1 MSEVFKFGTEIDLS
15 GLEKGLSDAQAKI
28 SALEG
33 KMSAGVDQIGEAVK
47 ASNQEIKDMLKQT
60 SNEGD
65 KTDSVL
71 GKIGKSIAGIGVAFA
86 AQELVSKIVA
96 VRGEFQQLEISFR
109 TMLGSEEKAN
119 QLMGQLT
126 ETAARTPFDLKSVA
140 DGARQLLAYGD
151 SAENINED
159 LIRLGN
165 IASGLSQPLGDIVY
179 LYGTTMTQGRLY
191 TQDLNQFMGR
201 GIPMMRELAS
211 IFGVAESEVKGLVE
225 AGKVGFPEVQKVI
238 QNLTNE
244 GGMFYNLMQ
253 EQSKSIPGQISN
265 IQDSIDSMFNEIGR
279 NSEGL
284 ISGAL
289 NVVSSLVENY
299 ERVGRTLLSLV
310 GTYGV
315 YKVAVMTAT
324 AIENARKAGLFA
336 LTLAEHGHRI
346 ALLATEKAQ
355 KLLNATMMK
364 NPYVLVAT
372 AIAGVVTALIAMES
386 ETERAKRIADEYND
400 TKQATIDKEQE
411 HRSEMEKLLSVAG
424 NEVVSTDKRRE
435 ALNKLREAYP
445 EIFAKYKTEIE
456 QLEHIRDIKQEIAN
470 LDAQRSITNPKV
482 ELDTINQRIAE
493 LDAKKIKHYKIFG
506 DAILSSDEETEYSQ
520 LYKRKRK
527 LETQI
532 AKNEVKGFYS
542 DLSTATDN
550 ELKVFQSKMANALAA
565 MQMQGKKYFTFSDG
579 LSKGLTFSKEEIG
592 AFADQIKNEIN
603 RRGTEKFTPSE
614 YIAQAKKAVDVARK
628 ELNDYINNSK
638 DKVDEMTFNKEV
650 ERLKQNLKDAEDR
663 YKKISASSGGSG
675 KTDKQTDIV
684 KEQQK
689 LEDELTK
696 LKQANEDERIALL
709 AEGHDKELE
718 IIENAY
724 EKQKSVI
731 AKQAEEWKS
740 ANVKAKVQTEEN
752 GLTAEQN
759 KAINQANSLND
770 SKRDEAI
777 KKANEENLNAT
788 LKDILTYE
796 QTRLKIVE
804 EYAEKRKALYKKD
817 DKGNPLKDAN
827 GNAVLRDGVE
837 QGNVDELNRQEQEAL
852 NAVQKTFSDRAVTE
866 LKLSIDW
873 EKAFGDLDAVA
884 TSSLKNLKSKLQEYI
899 KTQKDLDPENLK
911 TLQEAIERI
920 DEKLT
925 ARNPFEALG
934 VSFNNLK
941 DANNSVKKA
950 QEDYNKALKE
960 GTALE
965 KEQAKVTLDAAKN
978 AKQKALA
985 DANKSI
991 QATCNNLQEYISL
1004 ATALSD
1010 MLGAFGVEM
1019 PEELTGFISGL
1030 SNAIAGLES
1039 MDLTRPFSIITGAVK
1054 TVTGI
1059 FQGIGSLFGFGNG
1072 DKKKEKRIENLQ
1084 QQIEDIEKAYDRLG
1098 KKIDGVYGKDA
1109 SALLEQQNSMLQT
1122 QKTLIQNQ
1130 INEELAKK
1138 HTDDERVR
1146 EWREQI
1152 EEIDELIAE
1161 NRKKA
1166 EDAIFGEDI
1175 QAAIENFADA
1185 YADAWA
1191 NGTDSAT
1198 STRDVVKR
1206 MMQSMVKE
1214 SINAAIQSSNAM
1226 QKIRDKLK
1234 EFFADNVLS
1243 EWEQNYVYNMAEK
1256 LQEDLDKQFGWA
1268 QSLFEE
1274 DQERQ
1279 AEKKGIATAS
1289 QESVDELN
1297 GRMTAIQG
1305 HTFSINETTKLL
1317 LSTTQSILQSV
1328 MNIESETD
1336 GFGMR
1341 LERMESS
1348 VKGMAATLD
1357 EIATR
1362 GIRIKN

>member
-1 MSEVFKFGTEIDLS
+1 MNTDKGRLNFATGIDNSQLRADAAESKNILHSIGNSAQEESNRMDASFGKIAKAAGGIFAVSQVTEFAKQIISVRGEIESLQISFETLAGKDKGSALFEEIRQFAVATPMMMKDLAQ
-15 GLEKGLSDAQAKI
+15 GAQTMLAFNIEAEKVMPILRALGDISMGDAQKFNSLTLAF
-28 SALEG
+28 SQ
-33 KMSAGVDQIGEAVK
+33 MSATGKLMGQDLLQMINAGFNPLSVISE
-47 ASNQEIKDMLKQT
+47 
-60 SNEGD
+60 
-65 KTDSVL
+65 KT
-71 GKIGKSIAGIGVAFA
+71 GKSIGELKEEMEKGKISVEMVTDAFMSA
-86 AQELVSKIVA
+86 
-96 VRGEFQQLEISFR
+96 
-109 TMLGSEEKAN
+109 
-119 QLMGQLT
+119 
-126 ETAARTPFDLKSVA
+126 TAAGGKFHGMLEKQSHGIN
-140 DGARQLLAYGD
+140 GA
-151 SAENINED
+151 
-159 LIRLGN
+159 
-165 IASGLSQPLGDIVY
+165 
-179 LYGTTMTQGRLY
+179 
-191 TQDLNQFMGR
+191 
-201 GIPMMRELAS
+201 
-211 IFGVAESEVKGLVE
+211 
-225 AGKVGFPEVQKVI
+225 
-238 QNLTNE
+238 
-244 GGMFYNLMQ
+244 
-253 EQSKSIPGQISN
+253 ISN
-265 IQDSIDSMFNEIGR
+265 LQGAIDDMLNDFGESSQGI
-279 NSEGL
+279 
-284 ISGAL
+284 ISGAIDGATY
-289 NVVSSLVENY
+289 LVKNY
-299 ERVGRTLLSLV
+299 ERVGRVLLSLI

-315 YKVAVMTAT
+315 YKVAVMAAT
-324 AIENARKAGLFA
+324 AIENARKAGLFT
-336 LTLAEHGHRI
+336 LTLAEHGHKI

-532 AKNEVKGFYS
+532 AKTEVKDFYS
-542 DLSTATDN
+542 NLSTATDN

-614 YIAQAKKAVDVARK
+614 YIAQAKKEVEEARK
-628 ELNDYINNSK
+628 ELEDYRNSNAE
-638 DKVDEMTFNKEV
+638 VDELTFKTQIEKLTQKV
-650 ERLKQNLKDAEDR
+650 KDAEER
-663 YKKISASSGGSG
+663 YKKLVSGGGSKSG
-675 KTDKQTDIV
+675 GTSQTDIA
-684 KEQQK
+684 KERKK
-689 LEDELTK
+689 LNDEL
-696 LKQANEDERIALL
+696 LKQEQANEDARIAQLQD
-709 AEGHDKELE
+709 GYDKELE
-718 IIENAY
+718 IIENEY
-724 EKQKSVI
+724 QKQKKAI

-740 ANVKAKVQTEEN
+740 ANAKAKVETGEN
-752 GLTAEQN
+752 GLTTEQN
-759 KAINQANSLND
+759 DAINKANSLND
-770 SKRDEAI
+770 SKRDNARKKVEDERLKAEQASMNEYLRIYGEYHEKRLAITEYYNEQIKNASTEGEKKMLTAKMREELSALDVEAKKTTSAINILFADMSKKTVAEMRKIAEKGQKALDFLIKGEWDEAKGKEFGITKETFELWSKSPEQIAKIREGIGRTTEEADNAENAFKRVANGI
-777 KKANEENLNAT
+777 KKAF
-788 LKDILTYE
+788 
-796 QTRLKIVE
+796 
-804 EYAEKRKALYKKD
+804 
-817 DKGNPLKDAN
+817 DA
-827 GNAVLRDGVE
+827 
-837 QGNVDELNRQEQEAL
+837 
-852 NAVQKTFSDRAVTE
+852 KTPQDFM
-866 LKLSIDW
+866 
-873 EKAFGDLDAVA
+873 
-884 TSSLKNLKSKLQEYI
+884 
-899 KTQKDLDPENLK
+899 
-911 TLQEAIERI
+911 
-920 DEKLT
+920 
-925 ARNPFEALG
+925 EALG
-934 VSFNNLK
+934 EIKSGLEPIMQATSFVANAFSSLGDAFGSGAMKGIADGLNIAMDSLNQAMSGAMTGGMLFGPIGAMAGAAIGLVSSLASAFAKLHDAKHEKTIQKLQNRIDTLEKSYDNLGDKVEEAYSK
-941 DANNSVKKA
+941 DASKMIEQQNT
-950 QEDYNKALKE
+950 L
-960 GTALE
+960 LE
-965 KEQAKVTLDAAKN
+965 Q
-978 AKQKALA
+978 QKAIIQQQIA
-985 DANKSI
+985 EEKS
-991 QATCNNLQEYISL
+991 
-1004 ATALSD
+1004 
-1010 MLGAFGVEM
+1010 
-1019 PEELTGFISGL
+1019 
-1030 SNAIAGLES
+1030 
-1039 MDLTRPFSIITGAVK
+1039 
-1054 TVTGI
+1054 
-1059 FQGIGSLFGFGNG
+1059 
-1072 DKKKEKRIENLQ
+1072 KKKVDEERIKDWEN
-1084 QQIEDIEKAYDRLG
+1084 QIEDIDKLIGENKDKA
-1098 KKIDGVYGKDA
+1098 I
-1109 SALLEQQNSMLQT
+1109 
-1122 QKTLIQNQ
+1122 
-1130 INEELAKK
+1130 
-1138 HTDDERVR
+1138 
-1146 EWREQI
+1146 
-1152 EEIDELIAE
+1152 
-1161 NRKKA
+1161 
-1166 EDAIFGEDI
+1166 DAIFGEDLKS
-1175 QAAIENFADA
+1175 AIENFADA

-1198 STRDVVKR
+1198 STRDVVKK

>member
-1 MSEVFKFGTEIDLS
+1 MNTDKGRLNFATGIDNSQLRADAAESKNILHSIGNSAQEESNRMDASFGKIAKAAGGIFAVSQVTEFAKQIISVRGEIESLQISFETLAGKDKGSALFEEIRQFAVSTPMMMKDLAQ
-15 GLEKGLSDAQAKI
+15 GAQTMLAFNIEAEKVMPILRALGDISMGDAQKFNSLTLAF
-28 SALEG
+28 SQ
-33 KMSAGVDQIGEAVK
+33 MSATGKLMGQDLLQMINAGFNPLSVISE
-47 ASNQEIKDMLKQT
+47 
-60 SNEGD
+60 
-65 KTDSVL
+65 KT
-71 GKIGKSIAGIGVAFA
+71 GKSIGELKEEMEKGKISVEMVTDAFMSA
-86 AQELVSKIVA
+86 
-96 VRGEFQQLEISFR
+96 
-109 TMLGSEEKAN
+109 
-119 QLMGQLT
+119 
-126 ETAARTPFDLKSVA
+126 TAAGGKFHGMLEKQSHGIN
-140 DGARQLLAYGD
+140 GA
-151 SAENINED
+151 
-159 LIRLGN
+159 
-165 IASGLSQPLGDIVY
+165 
-179 LYGTTMTQGRLY
+179 
-191 TQDLNQFMGR
+191 
-201 GIPMMRELAS
+201 
-211 IFGVAESEVKGLVE
+211 
-225 AGKVGFPEVQKVI
+225 
-238 QNLTNE
+238 
-244 GGMFYNLMQ
+244 
-253 EQSKSIPGQISN
+253 ISN
-265 IQDSIDSMFNEIGR
+265 LQGAIDDMLNDFGESSQGI
-279 NSEGL
+279 
-284 ISGAL
+284 ISGAIDGATY
-289 NVVSSLVENY
+289 LVKNY

-315 YKVAVMTAT
+315 YKVAVMAVT

-336 LTLAEHGHRI
+336 LTLAEHGHKI
-346 ALLATEKAQ
+346 ALLSTEKAQ
-355 KLLNATMMK
+355 KLLNATMLK

-770 SKRDEAI
+770 SKRDDAI
-777 KKANEENLNAT
+777 KKANEENINAT

-796 QTRLKIVE
+796 QARLKIVE

-817 DKGNPLKDAN
+817 KDGKIVKDSN
-827 GNAVLRDGVE
+827 GDAVLRDGVT
-837 QGNVDELNRQEQEAL
+837 QGNIDELNRQEQEAL

-965 KEQAKVTLDAAKN
+965 KEQAKVTLDVAKN

-1198 STRDVVKR
+1198 STRDVVKK

>member
-1 MSEVFKFGTEIDLS
+1 MNTDKGRLNFATGIDNSQLRADAAESKNILHSIGNSAQEESNRMDASFGKIAKAAGGIFAVSQVTEFAKQIISVRGEIESLQISFETLAGKDKGSALFEEIRQFAVSTPMMMKDLAQ
-15 GLEKGLSDAQAKI
+15 GAQTMLAFNIEAEKVMPILRALGDISMGDAQKFNSLTLAF
-28 SALEG
+28 SQ
-33 KMSAGVDQIGEAVK
+33 MSATGKLMGQDLLQMINAGFNPLSVISE
-47 ASNQEIKDMLKQT
+47 
-60 SNEGD
+60 
-65 KTDSVL
+65 KT
-71 GKIGKSIAGIGVAFA
+71 GKSIGELKEEMEKGKISVEMVTDAFMSA
-86 AQELVSKIVA
+86 
-96 VRGEFQQLEISFR
+96 
-109 TMLGSEEKAN
+109 
-119 QLMGQLT
+119 
-126 ETAARTPFDLKSVA
+126 TAAGGKFHGMLEKQSHGIN
-140 DGARQLLAYGD
+140 GA
-151 SAENINED
+151 
-159 LIRLGN
+159 
-165 IASGLSQPLGDIVY
+165 
-179 LYGTTMTQGRLY
+179 
-191 TQDLNQFMGR
+191 
-201 GIPMMRELAS
+201 
-211 IFGVAESEVKGLVE
+211 
-225 AGKVGFPEVQKVI
+225 
-238 QNLTNE
+238 
-244 GGMFYNLMQ
+244 
-253 EQSKSIPGQISN
+253 ISN
-265 IQDSIDSMFNEIGR
+265 LQGAIDDMLNDFGESSQGI
-279 NSEGL
+279 
-284 ISGAL
+284 ISGAIDGATY
-289 NVVSSLVENY
+289 LVKNY
-299 ERVGRTLLSLV
+299 ERVGRVLLSLI

-315 YKVAVMTAT
+315 YKVAVMAAT

-336 LTLAEHGHRI
+336 LTLAEHGHKI

-355 KLLNATMMK
+355 KLLNATMLK

-532 AKNEVKGFYS
+532 AKTEVKDFYS
-542 DLSTATDN
+542 NLSTATDN

-614 YIAQAKKAVDVARK
+614 YIAQAKKAVNVARK

-650 ERLKQNLKDAEDR
+650 ERLKQNLKDAEER

-752 GLTAEQN
+752 GLTTDQN

-770 SKRDEAI
+770 SKRDDAIKKVEDEKLKAEQASMNEYLRIYGEYHEKRLAITEYYNEQIKNASTKGEEKMLTAKMREELSALDVEAKKTTSSISKLFDDMSNKTVVEMRKIADKGQKALDFLVGGEWDEEKGKEFGITKETFELWSKSPEQIDKIREAI
-777 KKANEENLNAT
+777 KRVDEGADASENAFKRIGDGIRKAFDATTPQDFMKALEDIRGGLEPIMQATSFVANAFSSLGDAFGSGAMTGIADGLNIAMDSLNQAMSGAMTGGMLFGPIGAMAGATIGLVSSLASAFAKLHDARHEKEIQKLQNRIDTLEKSYDNLGD
-788 LKDILTYE
+788 K
-796 QTRLKIVE
+796 VE
-804 EYAEKRKALYKKD
+804 EAYS
-817 DKGNPLKDAN
+817 KDASKMI
-827 GNAVLRDGVE
+827 E
-837 QGNVDELNRQEQEAL
+837 QQNTLLEQQKAIIQQQIAEEKSKKKVDEERI
-852 NAVQKTFSDRAVTE
+852 K
-866 LKLSIDW
+866 DW
-873 EKAFGDLDAVA
+873 E
-884 TSSLKNLKSKLQEYI
+884 N
-899 KTQKDLDPENLK
+899 
-911 TLQEAIERI
+911 
-920 DEKLT
+920 
-925 ARNPFEALG
+925 
-934 VSFNNLK
+934 
-941 DANNSVKKA
+941 
-950 QEDYNKALKE
+950 
-960 GTALE
+960 
-965 KEQAKVTLDAAKN
+965 
-978 AKQKALA
+978 
-985 DANKSI
+985 
-991 QATCNNLQEYISL
+991 
-1004 ATALSD
+1004 
-1010 MLGAFGVEM
+1010 
-1019 PEELTGFISGL
+1019 
-1030 SNAIAGLES
+1030 
-1039 MDLTRPFSIITGAVK
+1039 
-1054 TVTGI
+1054 
-1059 FQGIGSLFGFGNG
+1059 
-1072 DKKKEKRIENLQ
+1072 
-1084 QQIEDIEKAYDRLG
+1084 QIEDIDKLIGENKDKA
-1098 KKIDGVYGKDA
+1098 I
-1109 SALLEQQNSMLQT
+1109 
-1122 QKTLIQNQ
+1122 
-1130 INEELAKK
+1130 
-1138 HTDDERVR
+1138 
-1146 EWREQI
+1146 
-1152 EEIDELIAE
+1152 
-1161 NRKKA
+1161 
-1166 EDAIFGEDI
+1166 DAIFGEDLKS
-1175 QAAIENFADA
+1175 AIENFADA

-1198 STRDVVKR
+1198 STRDVVKK

>member
-1 MSEVFKFGTEIDLS
+1 MNTDKGRLNFATGIDNSQLRADAAESKNILHSIGNSAQEESNRMDASFGKIAKAAGGIFAVSQGTEFAKQIISVRGEIESLQISFETLAGKDKGSALFEEIRQFAVSTPMMMKDLAQ
-15 GLEKGLSDAQAKI
+15 GAQTMLAFNIEAEKVMPILRALGDISMGDAQKFNSLTLAF
-28 SALEG
+28 SQ
-33 KMSAGVDQIGEAVK
+33 MSATGKLMGQDLLQMINAGFNPLSVISE
-47 ASNQEIKDMLKQT
+47 
-60 SNEGD
+60 
-65 KTDSVL
+65 KT
-71 GKIGKSIAGIGVAFA
+71 GKSIGELKEEMEKGKISVEMVTDAFMSA
-86 AQELVSKIVA
+86 
-96 VRGEFQQLEISFR
+96 
-109 TMLGSEEKAN
+109 
-119 QLMGQLT
+119 
-126 ETAARTPFDLKSVA
+126 TAAGGKFHGMLEKQSHGIN
-140 DGARQLLAYGD
+140 GA
-151 SAENINED
+151 
-159 LIRLGN
+159 
-165 IASGLSQPLGDIVY
+165 
-179 LYGTTMTQGRLY
+179 
-191 TQDLNQFMGR
+191 
-201 GIPMMRELAS
+201 
-211 IFGVAESEVKGLVE
+211 
-225 AGKVGFPEVQKVI
+225 
-238 QNLTNE
+238 
-244 GGMFYNLMQ
+244 
-253 EQSKSIPGQISN
+253 ISN
-265 IQDSIDSMFNEIGR
+265 LQGAIDDMLNDFGESSQGI
-279 NSEGL
+279 
-284 ISGAL
+284 ISGAIDGATY
-289 NVVSSLVENY
+289 LVKNY
-299 ERVGRTLLSLV
+299 ERVGRVLLSLI

-315 YKVAVMTAT
+315 YKVAVMAAT

-336 LTLAEHGHRI
+336 LTLAEHGHKI

-355 KLLNATMMK
+355 KLLNATMLK

-532 AKNEVKGFYS
+532 AKTEVKDFYS
-542 DLSTATDN
+542 NLSTATDN

-614 YIAQAKKAVDVARK
+614 YIAQAKKAVNVARK

-650 ERLKQNLKDAEDR
+650 ERLKQNLKDAEER

-752 GLTAEQN
+752 GLTTDQN

-770 SKRDEAI
+770 SKRDDAIKKVEDEKLKAEQASMNEYLRIYGEYHEKRLAITEYYNEQIKNASTKGEEKMLTAKMREELSALDVEAKKTTSSISKLFDDMSNKTVVEMLKIADKGQKALDFLVGGEWDEEKGKEFGITKETFELWSKSPEQIDKIREAI
-777 KKANEENLNAT
+777 KRVDEGADASENAFKRIGDGIRKAFDATTPQDFMKALEDIRGGLEPIMQATSFVANAFSSLGDAFGSGAMTGIADGLNIAMDSLNQAMSGAMTGGMLFGPIGAMAGATIGLVSSLASAFAKLHDARHEKEIQKLQNRIDTLEKSYDNLGD
-788 LKDILTYE
+788 K
-796 QTRLKIVE
+796 VE
-804 EYAEKRKALYKKD
+804 EAYS
-817 DKGNPLKDAN
+817 KDASKMI
-827 GNAVLRDGVE
+827 E
-837 QGNVDELNRQEQEAL
+837 QQNTLLEQQKAIIQQQIAEEKSKKKVDEERI
-852 NAVQKTFSDRAVTE
+852 K
-866 LKLSIDW
+866 DW
-873 EKAFGDLDAVA
+873 E
-884 TSSLKNLKSKLQEYI
+884 N
-899 KTQKDLDPENLK
+899 
-911 TLQEAIERI
+911 
-920 DEKLT
+920 
-925 ARNPFEALG
+925 
-934 VSFNNLK
+934 
-941 DANNSVKKA
+941 
-950 QEDYNKALKE
+950 
-960 GTALE
+960 
-965 KEQAKVTLDAAKN
+965 
-978 AKQKALA
+978 
-985 DANKSI
+985 
-991 QATCNNLQEYISL
+991 
-1004 ATALSD
+1004 
-1010 MLGAFGVEM
+1010 
-1019 PEELTGFISGL
+1019 
-1030 SNAIAGLES
+1030 
-1039 MDLTRPFSIITGAVK
+1039 
-1054 TVTGI
+1054 
-1059 FQGIGSLFGFGNG
+1059 
-1072 DKKKEKRIENLQ
+1072 
-1084 QQIEDIEKAYDRLG
+1084 QIEDIDKLIGENKDKA
-1098 KKIDGVYGKDA
+1098 I
-1109 SALLEQQNSMLQT
+1109 
-1122 QKTLIQNQ
+1122 
-1130 INEELAKK
+1130 
-1138 HTDDERVR
+1138 
-1146 EWREQI
+1146 
-1152 EEIDELIAE
+1152 
-1161 NRKKA
+1161 
-1166 EDAIFGEDI
+1166 DAIFGEDLKS
-1175 QAAIENFADA
+1175 AIENFADA

-1198 STRDVVKR
+1198 STRDVVKK

>member
-47 ASNQEIKDMLKQT
+47 GANQEIKDMLKKT
-60 SNEGD
+60 TNEGD
-65 KTDSVL
+65 KANSVL
-71 GKIGKSIAGIGVAFA
+71 GNIGKSIAGIGVAFA
-86 AQELVSKIVA
+86 AQELISKIVA

-191 TQDLNQFMGR
+191 TQDLNQFTGR

-265 IQDSIDSMFNEIGR
+265 IQDSIDSMFNEIGK

-289 NVVSSLVENY
+289 SVVSSLVENY

-336 LTLAEHGHRI
+336 LTLAEHGHKI

-355 KLLNATMMK
+355 KLLNATMLK
-364 NPYVLVAT
+364 NPYILIAT
-372 AIAGVVTALIAMES
+372 AIAGVVTALMAMES
-386 ETERAKRIADEYND
+386 ETERAKRITEEYND
-400 TKQATIDKEQE
+400 AKQATIDKEQE

-424 NEVVSTDKRRE
+424 NEAVSTDKRRE

-579 LSKGLTFSKEEIG
+579 LSKDLTFSKDEIS

-752 GLTAEQN
+752 GLTTEQN

-770 SKRDEAI
+770 SKRDDAIKKVEDEKLKAEQASMNEYLRIYGEYHEKRLAITEYYNEQIKNASTKGEEEMLTAKMREELSALDVEAKKTTSSISKLFGDMSNKAVVEMRKIADKGQKALDFLIGGEWDEEKGKEFGITKETFELWSKSPEQIDKIREAI
-777 KKANEENLNAT
+777 KRVNEEADASENAFKRIGDGIRKAFDATTPQDFMKALEDIRGGLEPIMQATSFVANAFSSLGDAFGSGAMKGIADGLNIAMDSLNQAMSGAMTGGMLFGPIGAMAGATIGLVSSLASAFAKLHDARHEKEIQKLQNRIDTLEKSYDNLGD
-788 LKDILTYE
+788 K
-796 QTRLKIVE
+796 VE
-804 EYAEKRKALYKKD
+804 EAYS
-817 DKGNPLKDAN
+817 KDASKMI
-827 GNAVLRDGVE
+827 E
-837 QGNVDELNRQEQEAL
+837 QQNTLLEQQKLLIKQQIAEEKSKKKVDEERI
-852 NAVQKTFSDRAVTE
+852 K
-866 LKLSIDW
+866 DW
-873 EKAFGDLDAVA
+873 E
-884 TSSLKNLKSKLQEYI
+884 N
-899 KTQKDLDPENLK
+899 
-911 TLQEAIERI
+911 
-920 DEKLT
+920 
-925 ARNPFEALG
+925 
-934 VSFNNLK
+934 
-941 DANNSVKKA
+941 
-950 QEDYNKALKE
+950 
-960 GTALE
+960 
-965 KEQAKVTLDAAKN
+965 
-978 AKQKALA
+978 
-985 DANKSI
+985 
-991 QATCNNLQEYISL
+991 
-1004 ATALSD
+1004 
-1010 MLGAFGVEM
+1010 
-1019 PEELTGFISGL
+1019 
-1030 SNAIAGLES
+1030 
-1039 MDLTRPFSIITGAVK
+1039 
-1054 TVTGI
+1054 
-1059 FQGIGSLFGFGNG
+1059 
-1072 DKKKEKRIENLQ
+1072 
-1084 QQIEDIEKAYDRLG
+1084 QIEDIDKLIGENKDKA
-1098 KKIDGVYGKDA
+1098 I
-1109 SALLEQQNSMLQT
+1109 
-1122 QKTLIQNQ
+1122 
-1130 INEELAKK
+1130 
-1138 HTDDERVR
+1138 
-1146 EWREQI
+1146 
-1152 EEIDELIAE
+1152 
-1161 NRKKA
+1161 
-1166 EDAIFGEDI
+1166 DAIFGEDLKS
-1175 QAAIENFADA
+1175 AIENFSEA

-1191 NGTDSAT
+1191 NGTDKAKSAKE
-1198 STRDVVKR
+1198 VVKK
-1206 MMQSMVKE
+1206 MMQQMVTE
-1214 SINAAIQSSNAM
+1214 SIKSAIKSSKKM
-1226 QKIRDKLK
+1226 EEIRQKLQ
-1234 EFFADNVLS
+1234 EFYADNVLS
-1243 EWEQNYVYNMAEK
+1243 GWEQDYIYGMAEK
-1256 LQEDLDKQFGWA
+1256 LQSELDKQFGWA
-1268 QSLFEE
+1268 DGLMSG
-1274 DQERQ
+1274 DAERE
-1279 AEKKGIATAS
+1279 AVKRGIATAS
-1289 QESVDELN
+1289 QESVDENN
-1297 GRMTAIQG
+1297 GRLTAIQG
-1305 HTFSINETTKLL
+1305 HTFSLVQGVTELNRT
-1317 LSTTQSILQSV
+1317 SNAILDKV
-1328 MNIESETD
+1328 AGIERNTMNANS
-1336 GFGMR
+1336 R
-1341 LERMESS
+1341 LYEIQGELQAVKSS
-1348 VKGMAATLD
+1348 LD
-1357 EIATR
+1357 TIADR
-1362 GIRIKN
+1362 GVRIKS

>member
-33 KMSAGVDQIGEAVK
+33 KMSAGVDKIEEAVK
-47 ASNQEIKDMLKQT
+47 ASNQEIKDTLKQT

-191 TQDLNQFMGR
+191 TQDLNQFTGR

-225 AGKVGFPEVQKVI
+225 AGKVGFPEVQQVI

-265 IQDSIDSMFNEIGR
+265 IQDSIDSMFNEIGK

-315 YKVAVMTAT
+315 YKVAVMAAT

-346 ALLATEKAQ
+346 AILATEKAQ

-364 NPYVLVAT
+364 NPYVLIAT

-386 ETERAKRIADEYND
+386 ETERAKRIAEEYND

-579 LSKGLTFSKEEIG
+579 LSKGLTFSKDEIS

-752 GLTAEQN
+752 GLTTEQN

-770 SKRDEAI
+770 SKRDDAIKKVEDEKLKAEQASMNEYLRIYGEYHKKRLAITEYYNEQIKNASTEGEEKMLTAKMREELSALDVEAKKTTSSISKLFGDMSNKTVVEMRKIADKGQKALDFLIGGEWDEEKGKEFGITKETFELWSKSPEQIDKIIEAI
-777 KKANEENLNAT
+777 KRVNEEADASENAFKRIGDGIRKAFDATTPQDFMKALEDIRGGLEPIMQATSFVANAFSSLGDAFGSGAMKGIADGLNIAMDSLNQAMSGAMTGGMLFGPIGAMAGATIGLVSSLASAFAKLHDAKHEKTIQKLQNRIDTLEKSYDNLGD
-788 LKDILTYE
+788 K
-796 QTRLKIVE
+796 VE
-804 EYAEKRKALYKKD
+804 EAYS
-817 DKGNPLKDAN
+817 KDASKMI
-827 GNAVLRDGVE
+827 E
-837 QGNVDELNRQEQEAL
+837 QQNTLLEQQKLLIKQQIAEEKSKKKVDEERI
-852 NAVQKTFSDRAVTE
+852 K
-866 LKLSIDW
+866 DW
-873 EKAFGDLDAVA
+873 E
-884 TSSLKNLKSKLQEYI
+884 N
-899 KTQKDLDPENLK
+899 
-911 TLQEAIERI
+911 
-920 DEKLT
+920 
-925 ARNPFEALG
+925 
-934 VSFNNLK
+934 
-941 DANNSVKKA
+941 
-950 QEDYNKALKE
+950 
-960 GTALE
+960 
-965 KEQAKVTLDAAKN
+965 
-978 AKQKALA
+978 
-985 DANKSI
+985 
-991 QATCNNLQEYISL
+991 
-1004 ATALSD
+1004 
-1010 MLGAFGVEM
+1010 
-1019 PEELTGFISGL
+1019 
-1030 SNAIAGLES
+1030 
-1039 MDLTRPFSIITGAVK
+1039 
-1054 TVTGI
+1054 
-1059 FQGIGSLFGFGNG
+1059 
-1072 DKKKEKRIENLQ
+1072 
-1084 QQIEDIEKAYDRLG
+1084 QIEDIDKLIGENKDKA
-1098 KKIDGVYGKDA
+1098 I
-1109 SALLEQQNSMLQT
+1109 
-1122 QKTLIQNQ
+1122 
-1130 INEELAKK
+1130 
-1138 HTDDERVR
+1138 
-1146 EWREQI
+1146 
-1152 EEIDELIAE
+1152 
-1161 NRKKA
+1161 
-1166 EDAIFGEDI
+1166 DAIFGEDLKS
-1175 QAAIENFADA
+1175 AIENFSEA

-1191 NGTDSAT
+1191 NGTDKAKSAKE
-1198 STRDVVKR
+1198 VVKK
-1206 MMQSMVKE
+1206 MMQQMVTE
-1214 SINAAIQSSNAM
+1214 SIKSAIKSSKKM
-1226 QKIRDKLK
+1226 EEIRQKLQ
-1234 EFFADNVLS
+1234 EFYADNVLS
-1243 EWEQNYVYNMAEK
+1243 SWEQDYIYGMAEK
-1256 LQEDLDKQFGWA
+1256 LQSELDKQFGWA
-1268 QSLFEE
+1268 DGLMSG
-1274 DQERQ
+1274 DAERE
-1279 AEKKGIATAS
+1279 AVKRGIATAS
-1289 QESVDELN
+1289 QESVDENN
-1297 GRMTAIQG
+1297 GRLTAIQG
-1305 HTFSINETTKLL
+1305 HTFSLVQGVTELNRT
-1317 LSTTQSILQSV
+1317 SNAILDKV
-1328 MNIESETD
+1328 AGIERNTMNANS
-1336 GFGMR
+1336 R
-1341 LERMESS
+1341 LYEIQGELQAVKSS
-1348 VKGMAATLD
+1348 LD
-1357 EIATR
+1357 TIADR
-1362 GIRIKN
+1362 GVRIKS

>member
-1 MSEVFKFGTEIDLS
+1 MNTDKGRLNFATGIDNSQLRADAAESKNILHSIGNSAQEESNRMDASFGKIAKAAGGIFAVSQGTEFAKQIISVRGEIESLQISFETLAGKDKGSALFEEIRQFAVSTPMMMKDLAQ
-15 GLEKGLSDAQAKI
+15 GAQTMLAFNIEAEKVMPILRALGDISMGDAQKFNSLTLAF
-28 SALEG
+28 SQ
-33 KMSAGVDQIGEAVK
+33 MSATGKLMGQDLLQMINAGFNPLSVISE
-47 ASNQEIKDMLKQT
+47 
-60 SNEGD
+60 
-65 KTDSVL
+65 KT
-71 GKIGKSIAGIGVAFA
+71 GKSIGELKEEMEKGKISVEMVTDAFMSA
-86 AQELVSKIVA
+86 
-96 VRGEFQQLEISFR
+96 
-109 TMLGSEEKAN
+109 
-119 QLMGQLT
+119 
-126 ETAARTPFDLKSVA
+126 TAAGGKFHGMLEKQSHGIN
-140 DGARQLLAYGD
+140 GA
-151 SAENINED
+151 
-159 LIRLGN
+159 
-165 IASGLSQPLGDIVY
+165 
-179 LYGTTMTQGRLY
+179 
-191 TQDLNQFMGR
+191 
-201 GIPMMRELAS
+201 
-211 IFGVAESEVKGLVE
+211 
-225 AGKVGFPEVQKVI
+225 
-238 QNLTNE
+238 
-244 GGMFYNLMQ
+244 
-253 EQSKSIPGQISN
+253 ISN
-265 IQDSIDSMFNEIGR
+265 LQGAIDDMLNDFGESSQGI
-279 NSEGL
+279 
-284 ISGAL
+284 ISGAIDGATY
-289 NVVSSLVENY
+289 LVKNY
-299 ERVGRTLLSLV
+299 ERVGRVLLSLI

-315 YKVAVMTAT
+315 YKVAVMAAT

-336 LTLAEHGHRI
+336 LTLAEHGHKI

-355 KLLNATMMK
+355 KLLNATMLK

-532 AKNEVKGFYS
+532 AKTEVKDFYS
-542 DLSTATDN
+542 NLSTATDN

-614 YIAQAKKAVDVARK
+614 YIAQAKKAVNVARK

-650 ERLKQNLKDAEDR
+650 ERLKQNLKDAEER

-752 GLTAEQN
+752 GLTTDQN

-770 SKRDEAI
+770 SKRDDAIKKVEDEKLKAEQASMNEYLRIYGEYHEKRLAITEYYNEQIKNASTKGEEKMLTAKMREELSALDVEAKKTTSSISKLFDDMSNKPVVEMRKIADKGQKALDFLVGGEWDEEKGKEFGITKETFELWSKSPEQIDKIREAI
-777 KKANEENLNAT
+777 KRVDEGADASENAFKRIGDGIRKAFDATTPQDFMKALEDIRGGLEPIMQATSFVANAFSSLGDAFGSGAMTGIADGLNIAMDSLNQAMSGAMTGGMLFGPIGAMAGATIGLVSSLASAFAKLHDARHEKEIQKLQNRIDTLEKSYDNLGD
-788 LKDILTYE
+788 K
-796 QTRLKIVE
+796 VE
-804 EYAEKRKALYKKD
+804 EAYS
-817 DKGNPLKDAN
+817 KDASKMI
-827 GNAVLRDGVE
+827 E
-837 QGNVDELNRQEQEAL
+837 QQNTLLEQQKAIIQQQIAEEKSKKKVDEERI
-852 NAVQKTFSDRAVTE
+852 K
-866 LKLSIDW
+866 DW
-873 EKAFGDLDAVA
+873 E
-884 TSSLKNLKSKLQEYI
+884 N
-899 KTQKDLDPENLK
+899 
-911 TLQEAIERI
+911 
-920 DEKLT
+920 
-925 ARNPFEALG
+925 
-934 VSFNNLK
+934 
-941 DANNSVKKA
+941 
-950 QEDYNKALKE
+950 
-960 GTALE
+960 
-965 KEQAKVTLDAAKN
+965 
-978 AKQKALA
+978 
-985 DANKSI
+985 
-991 QATCNNLQEYISL
+991 
-1004 ATALSD
+1004 
-1010 MLGAFGVEM
+1010 
-1019 PEELTGFISGL
+1019 
-1030 SNAIAGLES
+1030 
-1039 MDLTRPFSIITGAVK
+1039 
-1054 TVTGI
+1054 
-1059 FQGIGSLFGFGNG
+1059 
-1072 DKKKEKRIENLQ
+1072 
-1084 QQIEDIEKAYDRLG
+1084 QIEDIDKLIGENKDKA
-1098 KKIDGVYGKDA
+1098 I
-1109 SALLEQQNSMLQT
+1109 
-1122 QKTLIQNQ
+1122 
-1130 INEELAKK
+1130 
-1138 HTDDERVR
+1138 
-1146 EWREQI
+1146 
-1152 EEIDELIAE
+1152 
-1161 NRKKA
+1161 
-1166 EDAIFGEDI
+1166 DAIFGEDLKS
-1175 QAAIENFADA
+1175 AIENFADA

-1198 STRDVVKR
+1198 STRDVVKK

>member
-47 ASNQEIKDMLKQT
+47 GANQEIKDMLKKT
-60 SNEGD
+60 TNEGD
-65 KTDSVL
+65 KTNSVL
-71 GKIGKSIAGIGVAFA
+71 GNIGKSIAGIGVAFA

-191 TQDLNQFMGR
+191 TQDLNQFTGR

-225 AGKVGFPEVQKVI
+225 AGKVGFPEVQQVI

-315 YKVAVMTAT
+315 YKVAVMAVT
-324 AIENARKAGLFA
+324 AIENARKAGLFT
-336 LTLAEHGHRI
+336 LTLAEHGHKI

-364 NPYVLVAT
+364 NPYVLIAT

-386 ETERAKRIADEYND
+386 ETERAKRIAEEYND

-424 NEVVSTDKRRE
+424 NEAVSTDKRRE
-435 ALNKLREAYP
+435 ALNELREAYP

-532 AKNEVKGFYS
+532 AKTEVKDFYS
-542 DLSTATDN
+542 NLSTATDN

-614 YIAQAKKAVDVARK
+614 YIAQAKKEVEEARK
-628 ELNDYINNSK
+628 ELEDYRNSNAE
-638 DKVDEMTFNKEV
+638 VDELTFKTQIEKLTQKV
-650 ERLKQNLKDAEDR
+650 KDAEER
-663 YKKISASSGGSG
+663 YKKLVSGGGSKSG
-675 KTDKQTDIV
+675 GTSQTDIA
-684 KEQQK
+684 KERKK
-689 LEDELTK
+689 LNDEL
-696 LKQANEDERIALL
+696 LKQEQANEDARIAQLQD
-709 AEGHDKELE
+709 GYDKELE
-718 IIENAY
+718 IIENEY
-724 EKQKSVI
+724 QKQKKAI

-740 ANVKAKVQTEEN
+740 ANAKAKVETGEN
-752 GLTAEQN
+752 GLTTEQN
-759 KAINQANSLND
+759 DAINKANSLND
-770 SKRDEAI
+770 SKRDNARKKVEDERLKAEQASMNEYLRIYGEYHEKRLAITEYYNEQIKNASTEGEKKMLTAKMREELSALDVEAKKTTSAINILFADMSKKTVAEMRKIAEKGQKALDFLIKGEWDEEKGKEFGITKETFELWSKSPEQIAKIREGIGRTTEEADNAENAFKRVANGI
-777 KKANEENLNAT
+777 KKAF
-788 LKDILTYE
+788 
-796 QTRLKIVE
+796 
-804 EYAEKRKALYKKD
+804 
-817 DKGNPLKDAN
+817 DA
-827 GNAVLRDGVE
+827 
-837 QGNVDELNRQEQEAL
+837 
-852 NAVQKTFSDRAVTE
+852 KTPQDFM
-866 LKLSIDW
+866 
-873 EKAFGDLDAVA
+873 
-884 TSSLKNLKSKLQEYI
+884 
-899 KTQKDLDPENLK
+899 
-911 TLQEAIERI
+911 
-920 DEKLT
+920 
-925 ARNPFEALG
+925 EALG
-934 VSFNNLK
+934 EIKSGLEPIMQATSFVANAFSSLGDAFGSGAMKGIADGLNIAMDSLNQAMSGAMTGRMLFGPIGAMAGAAIGLVSSLASAFAKLHDAKHEKTIQKLQNRIDTLEKSYDNLGDKVEEAYSK
-941 DANNSVKKA
+941 DASKMIEQQNT
-950 QEDYNKALKE
+950 L
-960 GTALE
+960 LE
-965 KEQAKVTLDAAKN
+965 Q
-978 AKQKALA
+978 QKLLIQQQIAEE
-985 DANKSI
+985 KS
-991 QATCNNLQEYISL
+991 
-1004 ATALSD
+1004 
-1010 MLGAFGVEM
+1010 
-1019 PEELTGFISGL
+1019 
-1030 SNAIAGLES
+1030 
-1039 MDLTRPFSIITGAVK
+1039 
-1054 TVTGI
+1054 
-1059 FQGIGSLFGFGNG
+1059 
-1072 DKKKEKRIENLQ
+1072 KKKVDEERIKDWEN
-1084 QQIEDIEKAYDRLG
+1084 QIEDIDKLIGENKDKA
-1098 KKIDGVYGKDA
+1098 I
-1109 SALLEQQNSMLQT
+1109 
-1122 QKTLIQNQ
+1122 
-1130 INEELAKK
+1130 
-1138 HTDDERVR
+1138 
-1146 EWREQI
+1146 
-1152 EEIDELIAE
+1152 
-1161 NRKKA
+1161 
-1166 EDAIFGEDI
+1166 DAIFGEDLKS
-1175 QAAIENFADA
+1175 AIENFSEA

-1191 NGTDSAT
+1191 NGTDKAKSAKE
-1198 STRDVVKR
+1198 VVKK
-1206 MMQSMVKE
+1206 MMQQMVTE
-1214 SINAAIQSSNAM
+1214 SIKSAIKSSKKM
-1226 QKIRDKLK
+1226 EEIRQKLQ
-1234 EFFADNVLS
+1234 EFYADNVLS
-1243 EWEQNYVYNMAEK
+1243 GWEQDYIYGMTEK
-1256 LQEDLDKQFGWA
+1256 LQSELDKQFGWA
-1268 QSLFEE
+1268 DGLMSG
-1274 DQERQ
+1274 DAERE
-1279 AEKKGIATAS
+1279 AVKRGIATAS
-1289 QESVDELN
+1289 QESVDENN
-1297 GRMTAIQG
+1297 GRLTAIQG
-1305 HTFSINETTKLL
+1305 HTFSLVQGVTELNRT
-1317 LSTTQSILQSV
+1317 SNAILDKV
-1328 MNIESETD
+1328 AGIERNTMNANS
-1336 GFGMR
+1336 R
-1341 LERMESS
+1341 LYEIQGELQAVKSS
-1348 VKGMAATLD
+1348 LD
-1357 EIATR
+1357 TIADR
-1362 GIRIKN
+1362 GVRIKS

>member
-33 KMSAGVDQIGEAVK
+33 KMSAGVDKIGEAVK

-71 GKIGKSIAGIGVAFA
+71 GKIGKSVAGIGVAFA

-191 TQDLNQFMGR
+191 TQDLNQFTGR

-225 AGKVGFPEVQKVI
+225 AGKVGFPEVQQVI

-315 YKVAVMTAT
+315 YKVAVIAAT
-324 AIENARKAGLFA
+324 AIENARKAGLFT
-336 LTLAEHGHRI
+336 LTLAEHGHKI

-355 KLLNATMMK
+355 KLLNATMLK

-372 AIAGVVTALIAMES
+372 AIAGVVTALMAMES

-579 LSKGLTFSKEEIG
+579 LSKGLTFSKDEIS

-614 YIAQAKKAVDVARK
+614 YIAQAKKEVEEARK
-628 ELNDYINNSK
+628 ELEDYRNSNAE
-638 DKVDEMTFNKEV
+638 VDELTFKTQIEKLTQKV
-650 ERLKQNLKDAEDR
+650 KDAEER
-663 YKKISASSGGSG
+663 YKKLVSGGGSKSG
-675 KTDKQTDIV
+675 GTSQTDIA
-684 KEQQK
+684 KERKK
-689 LEDELTK
+689 LNDEL
-696 LKQANEDERIALL
+696 LKQEQANEDARIAQLQD
-709 AEGHDKELE
+709 GYDKELE
-718 IIENAY
+718 IIENEY
-724 EKQKSVI
+724 QKQKKAI

-740 ANVKAKVQTEEN
+740 ANAKAKVETGEN
-752 GLTAEQN
+752 GLTTEQN
-759 KAINQANSLND
+759 DAINKANSLND
-770 SKRDEAI
+770 SKRDNARKKVEDERLKAEQASMNEYLRIYGEYHEKRLAITEYYNEQIKNASTEGEKKMLTAKMREELSALDVEAKKTTSSISKLFGDMSNKTVVEMRKIADKGQKALDFLIGGEWDEEKGKEFGITKETFELWSKSPEQIDKIREAI
-777 KKANEENLNAT
+777 KRVIEEADASENAF
-788 LKDILTYE
+788 
-796 QTRLKIVE
+796 
-804 EYAEKRKALYKKD
+804 KRV
-817 DKGNPLKDAN
+817 AN
-827 GNAVLRDGVE
+827 GI
-837 QGNVDELNRQEQEAL
+837 
-852 NAVQKTFSDRAVTE
+852 K
-866 LKLSIDW
+866 
-873 EKAFGDLDAVA
+873 KAFNA
-884 TSSLKNLKSKLQEYI
+884 
-899 KTQKDLDPENLK
+899 KTPQD
-911 TLQEAIERI
+911 
-920 DEKLT
+920 
-925 ARNPFEALG
+925 FMEALG
-934 VSFNNLK
+934 EIKSGLEPIMQATSFVANAFSSLGDAFGSGAMKGIADGLNIAMDSLNQAMSGAMTGGMLFGPIGAMAGAAIGLVSSLASAFAKLHDARHEKEIQKLQNRIDTLEKSYDNLGDKVEEAYSK
-941 DANNSVKKA
+941 DASKMIEQQNT
-950 QEDYNKALKE
+950 L
-960 GTALE
+960 LE
-965 KEQAKVTLDAAKN
+965 Q
-978 AKQKALA
+978 QKLLIQQQIAEE
-985 DANKSI
+985 KS
-991 QATCNNLQEYISL
+991 
-1004 ATALSD
+1004 
-1010 MLGAFGVEM
+1010 
-1019 PEELTGFISGL
+1019 
-1030 SNAIAGLES
+1030 
-1039 MDLTRPFSIITGAVK
+1039 
-1054 TVTGI
+1054 
-1059 FQGIGSLFGFGNG
+1059 
-1072 DKKKEKRIENLQ
+1072 KKKVDEERIKDWEN
-1084 QQIEDIEKAYDRLG
+1084 QIEDIDKLIGENKDKA
-1098 KKIDGVYGKDA
+1098 I
-1109 SALLEQQNSMLQT
+1109 
-1122 QKTLIQNQ
+1122 
-1130 INEELAKK
+1130 
-1138 HTDDERVR
+1138 
-1146 EWREQI
+1146 
-1152 EEIDELIAE
+1152 
-1161 NRKKA
+1161 
-1166 EDAIFGEDI
+1166 DAIFGEDLKS
-1175 QAAIENFADA
+1175 AIENFSEA

-1191 NGTDSAT
+1191 NGTDKAKSAKE
-1198 STRDVVKR
+1198 VVKK
-1206 MMQSMVKE
+1206 MMQQMVTE
-1214 SINAAIQSSNAM
+1214 SIKSAIKSSKKM
-1226 QKIRDKLK
+1226 EEIRQKLQ
-1234 EFFADNVLS
+1234 EFYADNVLS
-1243 EWEQNYVYNMAEK
+1243 SWEQDYIYGMAEK
-1256 LQEDLDKQFGWA
+1256 LQSKLDKQFGWA
-1268 QSLFEE
+1268 DGLMSG
-1274 DQERQ
+1274 DAERE
-1279 AEKKGIATAS
+1279 AVKRGIATAS
-1289 QESVDELN
+1289 QESVDENN
-1297 GRMTAIQG
+1297 GRLTAIQG
-1305 HTFSINETTKLL
+1305 HTFSLVQGVTELNRT
-1317 LSTTQSILQSV
+1317 SNAILDKV
-1328 MNIESETD
+1328 AGIERNTMNANS
-1336 GFGMR
+1336 R
-1341 LERMESS
+1341 LYEIQGELQAVKSS
-1348 VKGMAATLD
+1348 LD
-1357 EIATR
+1357 TIADR
-1362 GIRIKN
+1362 GVRIKS

>member
-191 TQDLNQFMGR
+191 TQDLNQFTGR

-770 SKRDEAI
+770 SKRDDAIKKVEDEKIKAEQASMNEYLRIYGEYHEKRLAITEYYNEQIKNASTKGEEKMLTAKMREELSALDVEAKKTTSSISKLFDDMSNKTVVEMRKIADKGQKALDFLIGGEWDEEKGKEFGITKETFELWSKSPEQIDKIREAI
-777 KKANEENLNAT
+777 KRVNEEADASENAFKRIGDGIRKAFDATTPQDFMKALEGIRGGLEPIMQATSFVANAFSSLGDAFGSGAMKGIADGLNIAMDSLNQAMSGAMTGGMLFGPIGAMAGATIGLVSSLASAFAKLHDARHEKEIQKLQNRIDTLEKSYDNLGD
-788 LKDILTYE
+788 K
-796 QTRLKIVE
+796 VE
-804 EYAEKRKALYKKD
+804 EAYS
-817 DKGNPLKDAN
+817 KDASKMI
-827 GNAVLRDGVE
+827 E
-837 QGNVDELNRQEQEAL
+837 QQNTLLEQQKLLIKQQIAEEKSKKKVDEERI
-852 NAVQKTFSDRAVTE
+852 K
-866 LKLSIDW
+866 DW
-873 EKAFGDLDAVA
+873 E
-884 TSSLKNLKSKLQEYI
+884 N
-899 KTQKDLDPENLK
+899 
-911 TLQEAIERI
+911 
-920 DEKLT
+920 
-925 ARNPFEALG
+925 
-934 VSFNNLK
+934 
-941 DANNSVKKA
+941 
-950 QEDYNKALKE
+950 
-960 GTALE
+960 
-965 KEQAKVTLDAAKN
+965 
-978 AKQKALA
+978 
-985 DANKSI
+985 
-991 QATCNNLQEYISL
+991 
-1004 ATALSD
+1004 
-1010 MLGAFGVEM
+1010 
-1019 PEELTGFISGL
+1019 
-1030 SNAIAGLES
+1030 
-1039 MDLTRPFSIITGAVK
+1039 
-1054 TVTGI
+1054 
-1059 FQGIGSLFGFGNG
+1059 
-1072 DKKKEKRIENLQ
+1072 
-1084 QQIEDIEKAYDRLG
+1084 QIEDIDKLIGENKDKA
-1098 KKIDGVYGKDA
+1098 I
-1109 SALLEQQNSMLQT
+1109 
-1122 QKTLIQNQ
+1122 
-1130 INEELAKK
+1130 
-1138 HTDDERVR
+1138 
-1146 EWREQI
+1146 
-1152 EEIDELIAE
+1152 
-1161 NRKKA
+1161 
-1166 EDAIFGEDI
+1166 DAIFGEDLKS
-1175 QAAIENFADA
+1175 AIENFSEA

-1191 NGTDSAT
+1191 NGTDKAKSAKE
-1198 STRDVVKR
+1198 VVKK
-1206 MMQSMVKE
+1206 MMQQMVTE
-1214 SINAAIQSSNAM
+1214 SIKSAIKSSKNM
-1226 QKIRDKLK
+1226 EEIRQKLQ
-1234 EFFADNVLS
+1234 EFYVDNVLS
-1243 EWEQNYVYNMAEK
+1243 GWEQDYIYGMAEK
-1256 LQEDLDKQFGWA
+1256 LQSELDKQFGWA
-1268 QSLFEE
+1268 DGLMSG
-1274 DQERQ
+1274 DAERE
-1279 AEKKGIATAS
+1279 AAKRGIATAS
-1289 QESVDELN
+1289 QESVDENN
-1297 GRMTAIQG
+1297 GRLTAIQG
-1305 HTFSINETTKLL
+1305 HTFSIVQGVTELNRT
-1317 LSTTQSILQSV
+1317 SNAILDKV
-1328 MNIESETD
+1328 AGIERNTMNANS
-1336 GFGMR
+1336 R
-1341 LERMESS
+1341 LYEIQGELQAVKSS
-1348 VKGMAATLD
+1348 LD
-1357 EIATR
+1357 TIADR
-1362 GIRIKN
+1362 GVRIKS

>member
-33 KMSAGVDQIGEAVK
+33 KMSAGVDKIGEAVK
-47 ASNQEIKDMLKQT
+47 ASNQEIKDTLKQT

-126 ETAARTPFDLKSVA
+126 ETASRTPFDLKSVA

-191 TQDLNQFMGR
+191 TQDLNQFTGR

-225 AGKVGFPEVQKVI
+225 AGKVGFPEVQQVI

-315 YKVAVMTAT
+315 YKVAVIAAT

-364 NPYVLVAT
+364 NPYVSVAT

-386 ETERAKRIADEYND
+386 ETERAKRIAEEYND

-579 LSKGLTFSKEEIG
+579 LSKGLTFSKDEIS

-638 DKVDEMTFNKEV
+638 DKVDEITFNKEV

-752 GLTAEQN
+752 GLTTEQN

-770 SKRDEAI
+770 SKRDDAIKKVEDEKLKAEQASMNEYLRIYGEYHEKRLAITEYYNEQIKNASTKGEEEMLTAKMREELSALDVEAKKTTSSISKLFGDMSNKAVVEMRKIADKGQKALDFLIGGEWDEEKGKEFGITKETFELWSKSPEQIDKIIEAI
-777 KKANEENLNAT
+777 KRVNEEADASENAFKRIGDGIRKAFDATTPQDFMKALEDIRGGLEPIMQATSFVANAFSSLGDAFGSGAMKGIADGLNIAMDSLNQAMSGAMTGGMLFGPIGAMAGATIGLVSSLASAFAKLHDAKHEKEIQKLQNRIDTLEKSYDNLGD
-788 LKDILTYE
+788 K
-796 QTRLKIVE
+796 VE
-804 EYAEKRKALYKKD
+804 EAYS
-817 DKGNPLKDAN
+817 KDASKMI
-827 GNAVLRDGVE
+827 E
-837 QGNVDELNRQEQEAL
+837 QQNTLLEQQKLLIKQQIAEEKSKKKVDEERI
-852 NAVQKTFSDRAVTE
+852 K
-866 LKLSIDW
+866 DW
-873 EKAFGDLDAVA
+873 E
-884 TSSLKNLKSKLQEYI
+884 N
-899 KTQKDLDPENLK
+899 
-911 TLQEAIERI
+911 
-920 DEKLT
+920 
-925 ARNPFEALG
+925 
-934 VSFNNLK
+934 
-941 DANNSVKKA
+941 
-950 QEDYNKALKE
+950 
-960 GTALE
+960 
-965 KEQAKVTLDAAKN
+965 
-978 AKQKALA
+978 
-985 DANKSI
+985 
-991 QATCNNLQEYISL
+991 
-1004 ATALSD
+1004 
-1010 MLGAFGVEM
+1010 
-1019 PEELTGFISGL
+1019 
-1030 SNAIAGLES
+1030 
-1039 MDLTRPFSIITGAVK
+1039 
-1054 TVTGI
+1054 
-1059 FQGIGSLFGFGNG
+1059 
-1072 DKKKEKRIENLQ
+1072 
-1084 QQIEDIEKAYDRLG
+1084 QIEDIDKLIGENKDKA
-1098 KKIDGVYGKDA
+1098 I
-1109 SALLEQQNSMLQT
+1109 
-1122 QKTLIQNQ
+1122 
-1130 INEELAKK
+1130 
-1138 HTDDERVR
+1138 
-1146 EWREQI
+1146 
-1152 EEIDELIAE
+1152 
-1161 NRKKA
+1161 
-1166 EDAIFGEDI
+1166 DAIFGEDLKS
-1175 QAAIENFADA
+1175 AIENFSEA

-1191 NGTDSAT
+1191 NGTDKAKSAKE
-1198 STRDVVKR
+1198 VVKK
-1206 MMQSMVKE
+1206 MMQQMVTE
-1214 SINAAIQSSNAM
+1214 SIKSAIKSSKKM
-1226 QKIRDKLK
+1226 EEIRQKLQ
-1234 EFFADNVLS
+1234 EFYADNVLS
-1243 EWEQNYVYNMAEK
+1243 SWEQDYIYGMAEK
-1256 LQEDLDKQFGWA
+1256 LQSELDKQFGWA
-1268 QSLFEE
+1268 DGLMSG
-1274 DQERQ
+1274 DAERE
-1279 AEKKGIATAS
+1279 AVKRGIATAS
-1289 QESVDELN
+1289 QESVDENN
-1297 GRMTAIQG
+1297 GRLTAIQG
-1305 HTFSINETTKLL
+1305 HTFSLVQGVTELNRT
-1317 LSTTQSILQSV
+1317 SNAILDKV
-1328 MNIESETD
+1328 AGIERNTMNANS
-1336 GFGMR
+1336 R
-1341 LERMESS
+1341 LYEIQGELQAVKSS
-1348 VKGMAATLD
+1348 LD
-1357 EIATR
+1357 TIADR
-1362 GIRIKN
+1362 GVRIKS

>member
-191 TQDLNQFMGR
+191 TQDLNQFTGR

-315 YKVAVMTAT
+315 YKVAVMAAT

-346 ALLATEKAQ
+346 AILATEKAQ

-424 NEVVSTDKRRE
+424 NEAVSTDKRRE
-435 ALNKLREAYP
+435 ALNELREAYP

-532 AKNEVKGFYS
+532 AKTEVKDFYS
-542 DLSTATDN
+542 NLSTATDN

-614 YIAQAKKAVDVARK
+614 YIAQAKKEVEEARK
-628 ELNDYINNSK
+628 ELEDYRNSNAE
-638 DKVDEMTFNKEV
+638 VDELTFKTQIEKLTQKV
-650 ERLKQNLKDAEDR
+650 KDAEER
-663 YKKISASSGGSG
+663 YKKLVSGGGSKSG
-675 KTDKQTDIV
+675 GTSQTDIA
-684 KEQQK
+684 KERKK
-689 LEDELTK
+689 LNDEL
-696 LKQANEDERIALL
+696 LKQEQANEDARIAQLQD
-709 AEGHDKELE
+709 GYDKELE
-718 IIENAY
+718 IIENEY
-724 EKQKSVI
+724 QKQKKAI

-740 ANVKAKVQTEEN
+740 ANAKAKVETGEN
-752 GLTAEQN
+752 GLTTEQN
-759 KAINQANSLND
+759 DAINKANSLND
-770 SKRDEAI
+770 SKRDNARKKVEDERLKAEQASMNEYLRIYGEYHEKRLAITEYYNEQIKNASTEGEKKMLTAKMREELSALDVEAKKTTSAINILFADMSKKTVAEMRKIAEKGQKALDFLIKGEWDEAKGKEFGITKETFELWSKSPEQIAKIREGIGRTTEEADNAENAFKRVANGI
-777 KKANEENLNAT
+777 KKAF
-788 LKDILTYE
+788 
-796 QTRLKIVE
+796 
-804 EYAEKRKALYKKD
+804 
-817 DKGNPLKDAN
+817 DA
-827 GNAVLRDGVE
+827 
-837 QGNVDELNRQEQEAL
+837 
-852 NAVQKTFSDRAVTE
+852 KTPQDFM
-866 LKLSIDW
+866 
-873 EKAFGDLDAVA
+873 
-884 TSSLKNLKSKLQEYI
+884 
-899 KTQKDLDPENLK
+899 
-911 TLQEAIERI
+911 
-920 DEKLT
+920 
-925 ARNPFEALG
+925 EALG
-934 VSFNNLK
+934 EIKSGLEPIMQATSFVANAFSSLGDAFGSGAMKGIADGLNIAMDSLNQAMSGAMTGRMLFGPIGAMAGAAIGLVSSLASAFAKLHDAKHEKTIQKLQNRIDTLEKSYDNLGDKVEEAYSK
-941 DANNSVKKA
+941 DASKMIEQQNT
-950 QEDYNKALKE
+950 L
-960 GTALE
+960 LE
-965 KEQAKVTLDAAKN
+965 QQKLLI
-978 AKQKALA
+978 KQQIAEE
-985 DANKSI
+985 KS
-991 QATCNNLQEYISL
+991 
-1004 ATALSD
+1004 
-1010 MLGAFGVEM
+1010 
-1019 PEELTGFISGL
+1019 
-1030 SNAIAGLES
+1030 
-1039 MDLTRPFSIITGAVK
+1039 
-1054 TVTGI
+1054 
-1059 FQGIGSLFGFGNG
+1059 
-1072 DKKKEKRIENLQ
+1072 KKKVDEERIKDWEN
-1084 QQIEDIEKAYDRLG
+1084 QIEDIDKLIGENKDKA
-1098 KKIDGVYGKDA
+1098 I
-1109 SALLEQQNSMLQT
+1109 
-1122 QKTLIQNQ
+1122 
-1130 INEELAKK
+1130 
-1138 HTDDERVR
+1138 
-1146 EWREQI
+1146 
-1152 EEIDELIAE
+1152 
-1161 NRKKA
+1161 
-1166 EDAIFGEDI
+1166 DAIFGEDLKS
-1175 QAAIENFADA
+1175 AIENFSEA

-1191 NGTDSAT
+1191 NGTDKAKSAKE
-1198 STRDVVKR
+1198 VVKK
-1206 MMQSMVKE
+1206 MMQQMVTE
-1214 SINAAIQSSNAM
+1214 SIKSAIKSSKKM
-1226 QKIRDKLK
+1226 EEIRQKLQ
-1234 EFFADNVLS
+1234 EFYADNVLS
-1243 EWEQNYVYNMAEK
+1243 GWEQDYIYGMTEK
-1256 LQEDLDKQFGWA
+1256 LQSELDKQFGWA
-1268 QSLFEE
+1268 DGLMSG
-1274 DQERQ
+1274 DAERE
-1279 AEKKGIATAS
+1279 AVKRGIATAS
-1289 QESVDELN
+1289 QESVDENN
-1297 GRMTAIQG
+1297 GRLTAIQG
-1305 HTFSINETTKLL
+1305 HTFSLVQGVTELNRT
-1317 LSTTQSILQSV
+1317 SNAILDKV
-1328 MNIESETD
+1328 AGIERNTMNANS
-1336 GFGMR
+1336 R
-1341 LERMESS
+1341 LYEIQGELQAVKSS
-1348 VKGMAATLD
+1348 LD
-1357 EIATR
+1357 TIADR
-1362 GIRIKN
+1362 GVRIKS

>member
-33 KMSAGVDQIGEAVK
+33 KMSAGVDKIGEAVK

-126 ETAARTPFDLKSVA
+126 ETASRTPFDLKSVA

-191 TQDLNQFMGR
+191 TQDLNQFTGR

-225 AGKVGFPEVQKVI
+225 AGKVGFPEVQQVI

-315 YKVAVMTAT
+315 YKVAVIAAT

-386 ETERAKRIADEYND
+386 ETERAKRIAEEYND

-579 LSKGLTFSKEEIG
+579 LSKGLTFSKDEIS

-638 DKVDEMTFNKEV
+638 DKVDEITFNKEV

-752 GLTAEQN
+752 GLTTEQN

-770 SKRDEAI
+770 SKRDDAIKKVEDEKLKAEQASMNEYLRIYGEYHEKRLAITEYYNEQIKNASTKGEEEMLTAKMREELSALDVEAKKTTSSISKLFGDMSNKAVVEMRKIADKGQKALDFLIGGEWDEEKGKEFGITKETFELWSKSPEQIDKIIEAI
-777 KKANEENLNAT
+777 KRVNEEADASENAFKRIGDGIRKAFDATTPQDFMKALEDIRGGLEPIMQATSFVANAFSSLGDAFGSGAMKGIADGLNIAMDSLNQAMSGAMTGGMLFGPIGAMAGATIGLVSSLASAFAKLHDAKHEKTIQKLQNRIDTLEKSYDNLGD
-788 LKDILTYE
+788 K
-796 QTRLKIVE
+796 VE
-804 EYAEKRKALYKKD
+804 EAYS
-817 DKGNPLKDAN
+817 KDASKMI
-827 GNAVLRDGVE
+827 E
-837 QGNVDELNRQEQEAL
+837 QQNTLLEQQKLLIKQQIAEEKSKKKVDEERI
-852 NAVQKTFSDRAVTE
+852 K
-866 LKLSIDW
+866 DW
-873 EKAFGDLDAVA
+873 E
-884 TSSLKNLKSKLQEYI
+884 N
-899 KTQKDLDPENLK
+899 
-911 TLQEAIERI
+911 
-920 DEKLT
+920 
-925 ARNPFEALG
+925 
-934 VSFNNLK
+934 
-941 DANNSVKKA
+941 
-950 QEDYNKALKE
+950 
-960 GTALE
+960 
-965 KEQAKVTLDAAKN
+965 
-978 AKQKALA
+978 
-985 DANKSI
+985 
-991 QATCNNLQEYISL
+991 
-1004 ATALSD
+1004 
-1010 MLGAFGVEM
+1010 
-1019 PEELTGFISGL
+1019 
-1030 SNAIAGLES
+1030 
-1039 MDLTRPFSIITGAVK
+1039 
-1054 TVTGI
+1054 
-1059 FQGIGSLFGFGNG
+1059 
-1072 DKKKEKRIENLQ
+1072 
-1084 QQIEDIEKAYDRLG
+1084 QIEDIDKLIGENKDKA
-1098 KKIDGVYGKDA
+1098 I
-1109 SALLEQQNSMLQT
+1109 
-1122 QKTLIQNQ
+1122 
-1130 INEELAKK
+1130 
-1138 HTDDERVR
+1138 
-1146 EWREQI
+1146 
-1152 EEIDELIAE
+1152 
-1161 NRKKA
+1161 
-1166 EDAIFGEDI
+1166 DAIFGEDLKS
-1175 QAAIENFADA
+1175 AIENFSEA

-1191 NGTDSAT
+1191 NGTDKAKSAKE
-1198 STRDVVKR
+1198 VVKK
-1206 MMQSMVKE
+1206 MMQQMVTE
-1214 SINAAIQSSNAM
+1214 SIKSAIKSSKKM
-1226 QKIRDKLK
+1226 EEIRQKLQ
-1234 EFFADNVLS
+1234 EFYADNVLS
-1243 EWEQNYVYNMAEK
+1243 SWEQDYIYGMAEK
-1256 LQEDLDKQFGWA
+1256 LQSELDKQFGWA
-1268 QSLFEE
+1268 DGLMSG
-1274 DQERQ
+1274 DAERE
-1279 AEKKGIATAS
+1279 AVKRGIATAS
-1289 QESVDELN
+1289 QESVDENN
-1297 GRMTAIQG
+1297 GRLTAIQG
-1305 HTFSINETTKLL
+1305 HTFSLVQGVTELNRT
-1317 LSTTQSILQSV
+1317 SNAILDKV
-1328 MNIESETD
+1328 AGIERNTMNANS
-1336 GFGMR
+1336 R
-1341 LERMESS
+1341 LYEIQGELQAVKSS
-1348 VKGMAATLD
+1348 LD
-1357 EIATR
+1357 TIADR
-1362 GIRIKN
+1362 GVRIKS

>member
-191 TQDLNQFMGR
+191 TQDLNQFTGR

-770 SKRDEAI
+770 SKRDDAIKKVEDEMLKAKQASMNEYLRIYGEYHEKRLAITEYYNEQIKNASTKGEEKMLTAKMREELSALDVEAKKTTSSISKLFGDMSNKTVVEMRKIADKGQKALDFLIGGEWDEEKGKEFGITKETFELWSKSPEQIDKIREAI
-777 KKANEENLNAT
+777 KRVNEEADASENAFKRIGDGIRKAFDATTPQDFMKALEGIRGGLEPIMQATSFVANAFSSLGDAFGSGAMKGIADGLNIAMDSLNQAMSGAMTGGMLFGPIGAMAGATIGLVSSLASAFAKLHDARHEKEIQKLQNRIDTLEKSYDNLGD
-788 LKDILTYE
+788 K
-796 QTRLKIVE
+796 VE
-804 EYAEKRKALYKKD
+804 EAYS
-817 DKGNPLKDAN
+817 KDASKMI
-827 GNAVLRDGVE
+827 E
-837 QGNVDELNRQEQEAL
+837 QQNTLLEQQKLLIKQQIAEEKSKKKVDEERI
-852 NAVQKTFSDRAVTE
+852 K
-866 LKLSIDW
+866 DW
-873 EKAFGDLDAVA
+873 E
-884 TSSLKNLKSKLQEYI
+884 N
-899 KTQKDLDPENLK
+899 
-911 TLQEAIERI
+911 
-920 DEKLT
+920 
-925 ARNPFEALG
+925 
-934 VSFNNLK
+934 
-941 DANNSVKKA
+941 
-950 QEDYNKALKE
+950 
-960 GTALE
+960 
-965 KEQAKVTLDAAKN
+965 
-978 AKQKALA
+978 
-985 DANKSI
+985 
-991 QATCNNLQEYISL
+991 
-1004 ATALSD
+1004 
-1010 MLGAFGVEM
+1010 
-1019 PEELTGFISGL
+1019 
-1030 SNAIAGLES
+1030 
-1039 MDLTRPFSIITGAVK
+1039 
-1054 TVTGI
+1054 
-1059 FQGIGSLFGFGNG
+1059 
-1072 DKKKEKRIENLQ
+1072 
-1084 QQIEDIEKAYDRLG
+1084 QIEDIDKLIGENKDKA
-1098 KKIDGVYGKDA
+1098 I
-1109 SALLEQQNSMLQT
+1109 
-1122 QKTLIQNQ
+1122 
-1130 INEELAKK
+1130 
-1138 HTDDERVR
+1138 
-1146 EWREQI
+1146 
-1152 EEIDELIAE
+1152 
-1161 NRKKA
+1161 
-1166 EDAIFGEDI
+1166 DAIFGEDLKS
-1175 QAAIENFADA
+1175 AIENFSEA

-1191 NGTDSAT
+1191 NGTDKAKSAKE
-1198 STRDVVKR
+1198 VVKK
-1206 MMQSMVKE
+1206 MMQQMVTE
-1214 SINAAIQSSNAM
+1214 SIKSAIKSSKNM
-1226 QKIRDKLK
+1226 EEIRQKLQ
-1234 EFFADNVLS
+1234 EFYADNVLS
-1243 EWEQNYVYNMAEK
+1243 SWEQDYIYGMAEK
-1256 LQEDLDKQFGWA
+1256 LQSELDKQFGWA
-1268 QSLFEE
+1268 DGLMSG
-1274 DQERQ
+1274 DAERE
-1279 AEKKGIATAS
+1279 AAKRGIATAS
-1289 QESVDELN
+1289 QESVDENN
-1297 GRMTAIQG
+1297 GRLTAIQG
-1305 HTFSINETTKLL
+1305 HTFSIVQGVTELNRT
-1317 LSTTQSILQSV
+1317 SNAILDKV
-1328 MNIESETD
+1328 AGIERNTMNANS
-1336 GFGMR
+1336 R
-1341 LERMESS
+1341 LYEIQGELQAVKSS
-1348 VKGMAATLD
+1348 LD
-1357 EIATR
+1357 TIADR
-1362 GIRIKN
+1362 GVRIKS

>member
-191 TQDLNQFMGR
+191 TQDLNQFTGR

-770 SKRDEAI
+770 SKRDDAIKKVEDEMLKAKQASMNEYLRIYGEYHEKRLAITEYYNEQIKNASTKGEEKMLTAKMREELSALDVEAKKTTSSISKLFGDMSNKTVVEMRKIADKGQKALDFLVGGEWDEEKGKEFGITKETFELWSKSPEQIDKIREAI
-777 KKANEENLNAT
+777 KRVNEEADASENAFKRIGDGIRKAFDATTPQDFMKALEGIRGGLEPIMQATSFVANAFSSLGDAFGSGAMKGIADGLNIAMDSLNQAMSGAMTGGMLFGPIGAMAGATIGLVSSLASAFAKLHDARHEKEIQKLQNRIDTLEKSYDNLGD
-788 LKDILTYE
+788 K
-796 QTRLKIVE
+796 VE
-804 EYAEKRKALYKKD
+804 EAYS
-817 DKGNPLKDAN
+817 KDASKMI
-827 GNAVLRDGVE
+827 E
-837 QGNVDELNRQEQEAL
+837 QQNTLLEQQKLLIKQQIAEEKSKKKVDEERI
-852 NAVQKTFSDRAVTE
+852 K
-866 LKLSIDW
+866 DW
-873 EKAFGDLDAVA
+873 E
-884 TSSLKNLKSKLQEYI
+884 N
-899 KTQKDLDPENLK
+899 
-911 TLQEAIERI
+911 
-920 DEKLT
+920 
-925 ARNPFEALG
+925 
-934 VSFNNLK
+934 
-941 DANNSVKKA
+941 
-950 QEDYNKALKE
+950 
-960 GTALE
+960 
-965 KEQAKVTLDAAKN
+965 
-978 AKQKALA
+978 
-985 DANKSI
+985 
-991 QATCNNLQEYISL
+991 
-1004 ATALSD
+1004 
-1010 MLGAFGVEM
+1010 
-1019 PEELTGFISGL
+1019 
-1030 SNAIAGLES
+1030 
-1039 MDLTRPFSIITGAVK
+1039 
-1054 TVTGI
+1054 
-1059 FQGIGSLFGFGNG
+1059 
-1072 DKKKEKRIENLQ
+1072 
-1084 QQIEDIEKAYDRLG
+1084 QIEDIDKLIGENKDKA
-1098 KKIDGVYGKDA
+1098 I
-1109 SALLEQQNSMLQT
+1109 
-1122 QKTLIQNQ
+1122 
-1130 INEELAKK
+1130 
-1138 HTDDERVR
+1138 
-1146 EWREQI
+1146 
-1152 EEIDELIAE
+1152 
-1161 NRKKA
+1161 
-1166 EDAIFGEDI
+1166 DAIFGEDLKS
-1175 QAAIENFADA
+1175 AIENFSEA

-1191 NGTDSAT
+1191 NGTDKAKSAKE
-1198 STRDVVKR
+1198 VVKK
-1206 MMQSMVKE
+1206 MMQQMVTE
-1214 SINAAIQSSNAM
+1214 SIKSAIKSSNKM
-1226 QKIRDKLK
+1226 EEIRQKLQ
-1234 EFFADNVLS
+1234 EFYVDNVLS
-1243 EWEQNYVYNMAEK
+1243 GWEQDYIYGMAEK
-1256 LQEDLDKQFGWA
+1256 LQSELDKQFGWA
-1268 QSLFEE
+1268 DGLMSG
-1274 DQERQ
+1274 DAERE
-1279 AEKKGIATAS
+1279 AVKRGIATAS
-1289 QESVDELN
+1289 QESVDENN
-1297 GRMTAIQG
+1297 GRLTALQG
-1305 HTFSINETTKLL
+1305 HTFSIVQGVTELNRT
-1317 LSTTQSILQSV
+1317 SNAILDKV
-1328 MNIESETD
+1328 AGIERNTMNANS
-1336 GFGMR
+1336 R
-1341 LERMESS
+1341 LYEIQGELQAVKSS
-1348 VKGMAATLD
+1348 LD
-1357 EIATR
+1357 TIADR
-1362 GIRIKN
+1362 GVRIKS

>member
-191 TQDLNQFMGR
+191 TQDLNQFTGR

-731 AKQAEEWKS
+731 AKQTEEWKS

-770 SKRDEAI
+770 SKRDDAIKKVEDEKIKAEQASMNEYLRIYGEYHKKRLAITEYYNEQIKNASTKGEEKMLTAKMREELSALDVEAKKTTSSISKLFGDMSNKTVVEMRKIADKGQKALDFLVGGEWDEEKGKEFGITKETFELWSKSPEQIDKIREAI
-777 KKANEENLNAT
+777 KRVDEGADASENAFKRIGDGIRKAFDATTPQDFMKALEDIRGGLEPIMQATSFVANAFSSLGDAFGSGAMKGIADGLNIAMDSLNQAMSGAMTGGMLFGPIGAMAGATIGLVSSLASAFAKLHDARHEKEIQKLQNRIDTLEKSYDNLGD
-788 LKDILTYE
+788 K
-796 QTRLKIVE
+796 VE
-804 EYAEKRKALYKKD
+804 EAYS
-817 DKGNPLKDAN
+817 KDASKMI
-827 GNAVLRDGVE
+827 E
-837 QGNVDELNRQEQEAL
+837 QQNTLLEQQKLLIKQQIAEEKSKKKVDEERI
-852 NAVQKTFSDRAVTE
+852 K
-866 LKLSIDW
+866 DW
-873 EKAFGDLDAVA
+873 E
-884 TSSLKNLKSKLQEYI
+884 N
-899 KTQKDLDPENLK
+899 
-911 TLQEAIERI
+911 
-920 DEKLT
+920 
-925 ARNPFEALG
+925 
-934 VSFNNLK
+934 
-941 DANNSVKKA
+941 
-950 QEDYNKALKE
+950 
-960 GTALE
+960 
-965 KEQAKVTLDAAKN
+965 
-978 AKQKALA
+978 
-985 DANKSI
+985 
-991 QATCNNLQEYISL
+991 
-1004 ATALSD
+1004 
-1010 MLGAFGVEM
+1010 
-1019 PEELTGFISGL
+1019 
-1030 SNAIAGLES
+1030 
-1039 MDLTRPFSIITGAVK
+1039 
-1054 TVTGI
+1054 
-1059 FQGIGSLFGFGNG
+1059 
-1072 DKKKEKRIENLQ
+1072 
-1084 QQIEDIEKAYDRLG
+1084 QIEDIDKLIGENKDKA
-1098 KKIDGVYGKDA
+1098 I
-1109 SALLEQQNSMLQT
+1109 
-1122 QKTLIQNQ
+1122 
-1130 INEELAKK
+1130 
-1138 HTDDERVR
+1138 
-1146 EWREQI
+1146 
-1152 EEIDELIAE
+1152 
-1161 NRKKA
+1161 
-1166 EDAIFGEDI
+1166 DAIFGEDLKS
-1175 QAAIENFADA
+1175 AIENFSEA

-1191 NGTDSAT
+1191 NGTDKAKSAKE
-1198 STRDVVKR
+1198 VVKK
-1206 MMQSMVKE
+1206 MMQQMVTE
-1214 SINAAIQSSNAM
+1214 SIKSAIKSSKNM
-1226 QKIRDKLK
+1226 EEIRQKLQ
-1234 EFFADNVLS
+1234 EFYADNVLS
-1243 EWEQNYVYNMAEK
+1243 SWEQDYIYGMAEK
-1256 LQEDLDKQFGWA
+1256 LQSELDKQFGWA
-1268 QSLFEE
+1268 DGLMSG
-1274 DQERQ
+1274 DAERE
-1279 AEKKGIATAS
+1279 AAKRGIATAS
-1289 QESVDELN
+1289 QESVDENN
-1297 GRMTAIQG
+1297 GRLTAIQG
-1305 HTFSINETTKLL
+1305 HTFSIVQGVTELNRT
-1317 LSTTQSILQSV
+1317 SNAILDKV
-1328 MNIESETD
+1328 AGIERNTMNANS
-1336 GFGMR
+1336 R
-1341 LERMESS
+1341 LYEIQGELQAVKSS
-1348 VKGMAATLD
+1348 LD
-1357 EIATR
+1357 TIADR
-1362 GIRIKN
+1362 GVRIKS

>member
-33 KMSAGVDQIGEAVK
+33 KMSAGVDKIGEAIK
-47 ASNQEIKDMLKQT
+47 ASNQEIKDTLKQT

-126 ETAARTPFDLKSVA
+126 ETASRTPFDLKSVA

-191 TQDLNQFMGR
+191 TQDLNQFTGR

-225 AGKVGFPEVQKVI
+225 AGKVGFPEVQQVI

-315 YKVAVMTAT
+315 YKVAVIAAT

-386 ETERAKRIADEYND
+386 ETERAKRIAEEYND

-579 LSKGLTFSKEEIG
+579 LSKGLTFSKDEIS

-638 DKVDEMTFNKEV
+638 DKVDEITFNKEV

-752 GLTAEQN
+752 GLTTEQN

-770 SKRDEAI
+770 SKRDDAIKKVEDEKLKAEQASMNEYLRIYGEYHEKRLAITEYYNEQIKNASTKGEEEMLTAKMREELSALDVEAKKTTSSISKLFGDMSNKAVVEMRKIADKGQKALDFLIGGEWDEEKGKEFGITKETFELWSKSPEQIDKIIEAI
-777 KKANEENLNAT
+777 KRVNEEADASENAFKRIGDGIRKAFDATTPQDFMKALEDIRGGLEPIMQATSFVANAFSSLGDAFGSGAMKGIADGLNIAMDSLNQAMSGAMTGGMLFGPIGAMAGATIGLVSSLASAFAKLHDAKHEKTIQKLQNRIDTLEKSYDNLGD
-788 LKDILTYE
+788 K
-796 QTRLKIVE
+796 VE
-804 EYAEKRKALYKKD
+804 EAYS
-817 DKGNPLKDAN
+817 KDASKMI
-827 GNAVLRDGVE
+827 E
-837 QGNVDELNRQEQEAL
+837 QQNTLLEQQKLLIKQQIAEEKSKKKVDEERI
-852 NAVQKTFSDRAVTE
+852 K
-866 LKLSIDW
+866 DW
-873 EKAFGDLDAVA
+873 E
-884 TSSLKNLKSKLQEYI
+884 N
-899 KTQKDLDPENLK
+899 
-911 TLQEAIERI
+911 
-920 DEKLT
+920 
-925 ARNPFEALG
+925 
-934 VSFNNLK
+934 
-941 DANNSVKKA
+941 
-950 QEDYNKALKE
+950 
-960 GTALE
+960 
-965 KEQAKVTLDAAKN
+965 
-978 AKQKALA
+978 
-985 DANKSI
+985 
-991 QATCNNLQEYISL
+991 
-1004 ATALSD
+1004 
-1010 MLGAFGVEM
+1010 
-1019 PEELTGFISGL
+1019 
-1030 SNAIAGLES
+1030 
-1039 MDLTRPFSIITGAVK
+1039 
-1054 TVTGI
+1054 
-1059 FQGIGSLFGFGNG
+1059 
-1072 DKKKEKRIENLQ
+1072 
-1084 QQIEDIEKAYDRLG
+1084 QIEDIDKLIGENKDKA
-1098 KKIDGVYGKDA
+1098 I
-1109 SALLEQQNSMLQT
+1109 
-1122 QKTLIQNQ
+1122 
-1130 INEELAKK
+1130 
-1138 HTDDERVR
+1138 
-1146 EWREQI
+1146 
-1152 EEIDELIAE
+1152 
-1161 NRKKA
+1161 
-1166 EDAIFGEDI
+1166 DAIFGEDLKS
-1175 QAAIENFADA
+1175 AIENFSEA

-1191 NGTDSAT
+1191 NGTDKAKSAKE
-1198 STRDVVKR
+1198 VVKK
-1206 MMQSMVKE
+1206 MMQQMVTE
-1214 SINAAIQSSNAM
+1214 SIKSAIKSSKKM
-1226 QKIRDKLK
+1226 EEIRQKLQ
-1234 EFFADNVLS
+1234 EFYADNVLS
-1243 EWEQNYVYNMAEK
+1243 SWEQDYIYGMAEK
-1256 LQEDLDKQFGWA
+1256 LQSELDKQFGWA
-1268 QSLFEE
+1268 DGLMSG
-1274 DQERQ
+1274 DAERE
-1279 AEKKGIATAS
+1279 AVKRGIATAS
-1289 QESVDELN
+1289 QESVDENN
-1297 GRMTAIQG
+1297 GRLTAIQG
-1305 HTFSINETTKLL
+1305 HTFSLVQGVTELNRT
-1317 LSTTQSILQSV
+1317 SNAILDKV
-1328 MNIESETD
+1328 AGIERNTMNANS
-1336 GFGMR
+1336 R
-1341 LERMESS
+1341 LYEIQGELQAVKSS
-1348 VKGMAATLD
+1348 LD
-1357 EIATR
+1357 TIADR
-1362 GIRIKN
+1362 GVRIKS

>member
-191 TQDLNQFMGR
+191 TQDLNQFTGR

-315 YKVAVMTAT
+315 YKVAVMAVT

-336 LTLAEHGHRI
+336 LTLAEHGHKI

-355 KLLNATMMK
+355 KLLNATMLK

-456 QLEHIRDIKQEIAN
+456 QLGHIRDIKQEIAN

-579 LSKGLTFSKEEIG
+579 LSKGLTFSKDEIS

-770 SKRDEAI
+770 SKRDDAIKKVEDEKLKAEQASMNEYLRIYGEYHEKRLAITEYYNEQIKNASTKGEEEMLTAKMREELSALDVEAKKTTSSISKLFGDMSNKTVVEMRKIADKGQKALDFLVGGEWDEEKGKEFGITKETFELWSKSPEQIDKIREAI
-777 KKANEENLNAT
+777 KRVDEGADASENAFKRIGDGIRKAFDATTPQDFMKALEDIRGGLEPIMQATSFVANAFSSLGDAFGSGAMKGIADGLNIAMDSLNQAMSGAMTGGMLFGPIGAMAGATIGLVSSLASAFAKLHDARHEKEIQKLQNRIDTLEKSYDNLGD
-788 LKDILTYE
+788 K
-796 QTRLKIVE
+796 VE
-804 EYAEKRKALYKKD
+804 EAYS
-817 DKGNPLKDAN
+817 KDASKMI
-827 GNAVLRDGVE
+827 E
-837 QGNVDELNRQEQEAL
+837 QQNTLLEQQKLLIKQQIAEEKSKKKVDEERI
-852 NAVQKTFSDRAVTE
+852 K
-866 LKLSIDW
+866 DW
-873 EKAFGDLDAVA
+873 E
-884 TSSLKNLKSKLQEYI
+884 N
-899 KTQKDLDPENLK
+899 
-911 TLQEAIERI
+911 
-920 DEKLT
+920 
-925 ARNPFEALG
+925 
-934 VSFNNLK
+934 
-941 DANNSVKKA
+941 
-950 QEDYNKALKE
+950 
-960 GTALE
+960 
-965 KEQAKVTLDAAKN
+965 
-978 AKQKALA
+978 
-985 DANKSI
+985 
-991 QATCNNLQEYISL
+991 
-1004 ATALSD
+1004 
-1010 MLGAFGVEM
+1010 
-1019 PEELTGFISGL
+1019 
-1030 SNAIAGLES
+1030 
-1039 MDLTRPFSIITGAVK
+1039 
-1054 TVTGI
+1054 
-1059 FQGIGSLFGFGNG
+1059 
-1072 DKKKEKRIENLQ
+1072 
-1084 QQIEDIEKAYDRLG
+1084 QIEDIDKLIGENKDKA
-1098 KKIDGVYGKDA
+1098 I
-1109 SALLEQQNSMLQT
+1109 
-1122 QKTLIQNQ
+1122 
-1130 INEELAKK
+1130 
-1138 HTDDERVR
+1138 
-1146 EWREQI
+1146 
-1152 EEIDELIAE
+1152 
-1161 NRKKA
+1161 
-1166 EDAIFGEDI
+1166 DAIFGEDLKS
-1175 QAAIENFADA
+1175 AIENFSEA

-1191 NGTDSAT
+1191 NGTDKAKSAKE
-1198 STRDVVKR
+1198 VVKK
-1206 MMQSMVKE
+1206 MMQQMVTE
-1214 SINAAIQSSNAM
+1214 SIKSAIKSSKNM
-1226 QKIRDKLK
+1226 EEIRQKLQ
-1234 EFFADNVLS
+1234 EFYADNVLS
-1243 EWEQNYVYNMAEK
+1243 SWEQDYIYGMAEK
-1256 LQEDLDKQFGWA
+1256 LQSELDKQFGWA
-1268 QSLFEE
+1268 DGLMSG
-1274 DQERQ
+1274 DAERE
-1279 AEKKGIATAS
+1279 AAKRGIATAS
-1289 QESVDELN
+1289 QESVDENN
-1297 GRMTAIQG
+1297 GRLTAIQG
-1305 HTFSINETTKLL
+1305 HTFSIVQGVTELNRT
-1317 LSTTQSILQSV
+1317 SNAILDKV
-1328 MNIESETD
+1328 AGIERNTMNANS
-1336 GFGMR
+1336 R
-1341 LERMESS
+1341 LYEIQGELQAVKSS
-1348 VKGMAATLD
+1348 LD
-1357 EIATR
+1357 TIADR
-1362 GIRIKN
+1362 GVRIKS

>member
-191 TQDLNQFMGR
+191 TQDLNQFTGR

-520 LYKRKRK
+520 LYKRKRN

-731 AKQAEEWKS
+731 AKQTEEWKS

-770 SKRDEAI
+770 SKRDDAIKKVEDEMLKAKQASMNEYLRIYGEYHEKRLAITEYYNEQIKNASTKGEEKMLTAKMREELSALDVEAKKTTSSISKLFGDMSNKTVVEMRKIADKGQKALDFLVGGEWDEEKGKEFGITKETFELWSKSPEQIDKIREAI
-777 KKANEENLNAT
+777 KRVDEGADASENAFKRIGDGIRKAFDATTPQDFMKALEDIRGGLEPIMQATSFVANAFSSLGDAFGSGAMKGIADGLNIAMDSLNQAMSGAMTGGMLFGPIGAMAGATIGLVSSLASAFAKLHDARHEKEIQKLQNRIDTLEKSYDNLGD
-788 LKDILTYE
+788 K
-796 QTRLKIVE
+796 VE
-804 EYAEKRKALYKKD
+804 EAYS
-817 DKGNPLKDAN
+817 KDASKMI
-827 GNAVLRDGVE
+827 E
-837 QGNVDELNRQEQEAL
+837 QQNTLLEQQKLLIKQQIAEEKSKKKVDEERI
-852 NAVQKTFSDRAVTE
+852 K
-866 LKLSIDW
+866 DW
-873 EKAFGDLDAVA
+873 E
-884 TSSLKNLKSKLQEYI
+884 N
-899 KTQKDLDPENLK
+899 
-911 TLQEAIERI
+911 
-920 DEKLT
+920 
-925 ARNPFEALG
+925 
-934 VSFNNLK
+934 
-941 DANNSVKKA
+941 
-950 QEDYNKALKE
+950 
-960 GTALE
+960 
-965 KEQAKVTLDAAKN
+965 
-978 AKQKALA
+978 
-985 DANKSI
+985 
-991 QATCNNLQEYISL
+991 
-1004 ATALSD
+1004 
-1010 MLGAFGVEM
+1010 
-1019 PEELTGFISGL
+1019 
-1030 SNAIAGLES
+1030 
-1039 MDLTRPFSIITGAVK
+1039 
-1054 TVTGI
+1054 
-1059 FQGIGSLFGFGNG
+1059 
-1072 DKKKEKRIENLQ
+1072 
-1084 QQIEDIEKAYDRLG
+1084 QIEDIDKLIGENKDKA
-1098 KKIDGVYGKDA
+1098 I
-1109 SALLEQQNSMLQT
+1109 
-1122 QKTLIQNQ
+1122 
-1130 INEELAKK
+1130 
-1138 HTDDERVR
+1138 
-1146 EWREQI
+1146 
-1152 EEIDELIAE
+1152 
-1161 NRKKA
+1161 
-1166 EDAIFGEDI
+1166 DAIFGEDLKS
-1175 QAAIENFADA
+1175 AIENFSEA

-1191 NGTDSAT
+1191 NGTDKAKSAKE
-1198 STRDVVKR
+1198 VVKK
-1206 MMQSMVKE
+1206 MMQQMVTE
-1214 SINAAIQSSNAM
+1214 SIKSAIKSSNKM
-1226 QKIRDKLK
+1226 EEIRQKLQ
-1234 EFFADNVLS
+1234 EFYVDNVLS
-1243 EWEQNYVYNMAEK
+1243 GWEQDYIYGMAEK
-1256 LQEDLDKQFGWA
+1256 LQSELDKQFGWA
-1268 QSLFEE
+1268 DGLMSG
-1274 DQERQ
+1274 DAERE
-1279 AEKKGIATAS
+1279 AAKRGIATAS
-1289 QESVDELN
+1289 QESVDENN
-1297 GRMTAIQG
+1297 GRLTAIQG
-1305 HTFSINETTKLL
+1305 HTFSIVQGVTELNRT
-1317 LSTTQSILQSV
+1317 SNAILDKV
-1328 MNIESETD
+1328 AGIERNTMNANS
-1336 GFGMR
+1336 R
-1341 LERMESS
+1341 LYEIQGELQAVKSS
-1348 VKGMAATLD
+1348 LD
-1357 EIATR
+1357 TIADR
-1362 GIRIKN
+1362 GVRIKS

>member
-96 VRGEFQQLEISFR
+96 VRGEFQQLEIPFR

-191 TQDLNQFMGR
+191 TQDLNQFTGR

-315 YKVAVMTAT
+315 YKVAVIAAT

-770 SKRDEAI
+770 SKRDDAIKKVEDEMLKAKQASMNEYLRIYGEYHEKRLAITEYYNEQIKNASTKGEEKMLTAKMREELSALDVEAKKTTSSISKLFGDMSNKTVVEMRKIADKGQKALDFLVGGEWDEEKGKEFGITKETFELWSKSPEQIDKIREAI
-777 KKANEENLNAT
+777 KRVDEGADASENAFKRIGDGIRKAFDATTPQDFMKALEGIRGGLEPIMQATSFVANAFSSLGDAFGSGAMKGIADGLNIAMDSLNQAMSGAMTGGMLFGPIGAMAGATIGLVSSLASAFAKLHDARHEKEIQKLQNRIDTLEKSYDNLGD
-788 LKDILTYE
+788 K
-796 QTRLKIVE
+796 VE
-804 EYAEKRKALYKKD
+804 EAYS
-817 DKGNPLKDAN
+817 KDASKMI
-827 GNAVLRDGVE
+827 E
-837 QGNVDELNRQEQEAL
+837 QQNTLLEQQKLLIKQQIAEEKSKKKVDEERI
-852 NAVQKTFSDRAVTE
+852 K
-866 LKLSIDW
+866 DW
-873 EKAFGDLDAVA
+873 E
-884 TSSLKNLKSKLQEYI
+884 N
-899 KTQKDLDPENLK
+899 
-911 TLQEAIERI
+911 
-920 DEKLT
+920 
-925 ARNPFEALG
+925 
-934 VSFNNLK
+934 
-941 DANNSVKKA
+941 
-950 QEDYNKALKE
+950 
-960 GTALE
+960 
-965 KEQAKVTLDAAKN
+965 
-978 AKQKALA
+978 
-985 DANKSI
+985 
-991 QATCNNLQEYISL
+991 
-1004 ATALSD
+1004 
-1010 MLGAFGVEM
+1010 
-1019 PEELTGFISGL
+1019 
-1030 SNAIAGLES
+1030 
-1039 MDLTRPFSIITGAVK
+1039 
-1054 TVTGI
+1054 
-1059 FQGIGSLFGFGNG
+1059 
-1072 DKKKEKRIENLQ
+1072 
-1084 QQIEDIEKAYDRLG
+1084 QIEDIDKLIGENKDKA
-1098 KKIDGVYGKDA
+1098 I
-1109 SALLEQQNSMLQT
+1109 
-1122 QKTLIQNQ
+1122 
-1130 INEELAKK
+1130 
-1138 HTDDERVR
+1138 
-1146 EWREQI
+1146 
-1152 EEIDELIAE
+1152 
-1161 NRKKA
+1161 
-1166 EDAIFGEDI
+1166 DAIFGEDLKS
-1175 QAAIENFADA
+1175 AIENFSEA

-1191 NGTDSAT
+1191 NGTDKAKSAKE
-1198 STRDVVKR
+1198 VVKK
-1206 MMQSMVKE
+1206 MMQQMVTE
-1214 SINAAIQSSNAM
+1214 SIKSAIKSSKNM
-1226 QKIRDKLK
+1226 EEIRQKLQ
-1234 EFFADNVLS
+1234 EFYADNVLS
-1243 EWEQNYVYNMAEK
+1243 GWEQDYIYGMAEK
-1256 LQEDLDKQFGWA
+1256 LQSELDKQFGWA
-1268 QSLFEE
+1268 DGLMSG
-1274 DQERQ
+1274 DAERE
-1279 AEKKGIATAS
+1279 AAKRGIATAS
-1289 QESVDELN
+1289 QESVDENN
-1297 GRMTAIQG
+1297 GRLTAIQG
-1305 HTFSINETTKLL
+1305 HTFSIVQGVTELNRT
-1317 LSTTQSILQSV
+1317 SNAILDKV
-1328 MNIESETD
+1328 AGIERNTMNANS
-1336 GFGMR
+1336 R
-1341 LERMESS
+1341 LYEIQGELQAVKSS
-1348 VKGMAATLD
+1348 LD
-1357 EIATR
+1357 TIADR
-1362 GIRIKN
+1362 GVRIKS

>member
-191 TQDLNQFMGR
+191 TQDLNQFTGR

-770 SKRDEAI
+770 SKRDDAIKKVEDEMLKAKQASMNEYLRIYGEYHEKRLAITEYYNEQIKNASTKGEEKMLTAKMREELSALDVEAKKTTSSISKLFGDMSNKTVVEMRKIADKGQKALDFLVGGEWDEEKGKEFGITKETFELWSKSPEQIDKIREAI
-777 KKANEENLNAT
+777 KRVNEEADASENAFKRIGDGIRKAFDATTPQDFMKALEDIRGGLEPIMQATSFVANAFSSLGDAFGSGAMKGIADGLNIAMDSLNQAMSGAMTGGMLFGPIGAMAGATIGLVSSLASAFAKLHDARHEKEIQKLQNRIDTLEKSYDNLGD
-788 LKDILTYE
+788 K
-796 QTRLKIVE
+796 VE
-804 EYAEKRKALYKKD
+804 EAYS
-817 DKGNPLKDAN
+817 KDASKMI
-827 GNAVLRDGVE
+827 E
-837 QGNVDELNRQEQEAL
+837 QQNTLLEQQKLLIKQQIAEEKSKKKVDEERI
-852 NAVQKTFSDRAVTE
+852 K
-866 LKLSIDW
+866 DW
-873 EKAFGDLDAVA
+873 E
-884 TSSLKNLKSKLQEYI
+884 N
-899 KTQKDLDPENLK
+899 
-911 TLQEAIERI
+911 
-920 DEKLT
+920 
-925 ARNPFEALG
+925 
-934 VSFNNLK
+934 
-941 DANNSVKKA
+941 
-950 QEDYNKALKE
+950 
-960 GTALE
+960 
-965 KEQAKVTLDAAKN
+965 
-978 AKQKALA
+978 
-985 DANKSI
+985 
-991 QATCNNLQEYISL
+991 
-1004 ATALSD
+1004 
-1010 MLGAFGVEM
+1010 
-1019 PEELTGFISGL
+1019 
-1030 SNAIAGLES
+1030 
-1039 MDLTRPFSIITGAVK
+1039 
-1054 TVTGI
+1054 
-1059 FQGIGSLFGFGNG
+1059 
-1072 DKKKEKRIENLQ
+1072 
-1084 QQIEDIEKAYDRLG
+1084 QIEDIDKLIGENKDKA
-1098 KKIDGVYGKDA
+1098 I
-1109 SALLEQQNSMLQT
+1109 
-1122 QKTLIQNQ
+1122 
-1130 INEELAKK
+1130 
-1138 HTDDERVR
+1138 
-1146 EWREQI
+1146 
-1152 EEIDELIAE
+1152 
-1161 NRKKA
+1161 
-1166 EDAIFGEDI
+1166 DAIFGEDLKS
-1175 QAAIENFADA
+1175 AIENFSEA

-1191 NGTDSAT
+1191 NGTDKAKSAKE
-1198 STRDVVKR
+1198 VVKK
-1206 MMQSMVKE
+1206 MMQQMVTE
-1214 SINAAIQSSNAM
+1214 SIKSAIKSSKNM
-1226 QKIRDKLK
+1226 EEIRQKLQ
-1234 EFFADNVLS
+1234 EFYADNVLS
-1243 EWEQNYVYNMAEK
+1243 GWEQDYIYGMAEK
-1256 LQEDLDKQFGWA
+1256 LQSELDKQFGWA
-1268 QSLFEE
+1268 DGLMSG
-1274 DQERQ
+1274 DAERE
-1279 AEKKGIATAS
+1279 AVKRGIATAS
-1289 QESVDELN
+1289 QESVDENN
-1297 GRMTAIQG
+1297 GRLTALQG
-1305 HTFSINETTKLL
+1305 HTFSIVQGVTELNRT
-1317 LSTTQSILQSV
+1317 SNAILDKV
-1328 MNIESETD
+1328 AGIERNTMNANS
-1336 GFGMR
+1336 R
-1341 LERMESS
+1341 LYEIQGELQAVKSS
-1348 VKGMAATLD
+1348 LD
-1357 EIATR
+1357 TIADR
-1362 GIRIKN
+1362 GVRIKS

>member
-1 MSEVFKFGTEIDLS
+1 MNTDKGRLNFATGIDNSQLRADAAESKNILHSIGNSAQEESNRMDASFGKIAKAAGGIFAVSQVTEFAKQIISVRGEIESLQISFETLAGKDKGSALFEEIRQFAVATPMMMKDLAQ
-15 GLEKGLSDAQAKI
+15 GAQTMLAFNIEAEKVMPILRALGDISMGDAQKFN
-28 SALEG
+28 SLTLSFSQ
-33 KMSAGVDQIGEAVK
+33 MSATGKLMGQDLLQMINAGFNPLSVISE
-47 ASNQEIKDMLKQT
+47 
-60 SNEGD
+60 
-65 KTDSVL
+65 KT
-71 GKIGKSIAGIGVAFA
+71 GKSIGELKEEMEKGKISVEMVTDAFMSA
-86 AQELVSKIVA
+86 
-96 VRGEFQQLEISFR
+96 
-109 TMLGSEEKAN
+109 
-119 QLMGQLT
+119 
-126 ETAARTPFDLKSVA
+126 TAAGGKFHGMLEKQSHGIN
-140 DGARQLLAYGD
+140 GA
-151 SAENINED
+151 
-159 LIRLGN
+159 
-165 IASGLSQPLGDIVY
+165 
-179 LYGTTMTQGRLY
+179 
-191 TQDLNQFMGR
+191 
-201 GIPMMRELAS
+201 
-211 IFGVAESEVKGLVE
+211 
-225 AGKVGFPEVQKVI
+225 
-238 QNLTNE
+238 
-244 GGMFYNLMQ
+244 
-253 EQSKSIPGQISN
+253 ISN
-265 IQDSIDSMFNEIGR
+265 LQGAIDDMLNDFGESSQGI
-279 NSEGL
+279 
-284 ISGAL
+284 ISGAIDGATY
-289 NVVSSLVENY
+289 LVKNY
-299 ERVGRTLLSLV
+299 ERVGRVLLSLI

-315 YKVAVMTAT
+315 YKVAVMAAT
-324 AIENARKAGLFA
+324 AIENARKAGLFT
-336 LTLAEHGHRI
+336 LTLAEHGHKI

-532 AKNEVKGFYS
+532 AKTEVKDFYS
-542 DLSTATDN
+542 NLSTATDN

-614 YIAQAKKAVDVARK
+614 YIAQAKKEVEEARK
-628 ELNDYINNSK
+628 ELEDYRNSNAE
-638 DKVDEMTFNKEV
+638 VDELTFKTQIEKLTQKV
-650 ERLKQNLKDAEDR
+650 KDAEER
-663 YKKISASSGGSG
+663 YKKLVSGGGSKSG
-675 KTDKQTDIV
+675 GTSQTDIA
-684 KEQQK
+684 KERKK
-689 LEDELTK
+689 LNDEL
-696 LKQANEDERIALL
+696 LKQEQANEDARIAQLQD
-709 AEGHDKELE
+709 GYDKELE
-718 IIENAY
+718 IIENEY
-724 EKQKSVI
+724 QKQKKAI

-740 ANVKAKVQTEEN
+740 ANAKAKVETGEN
-752 GLTAEQN
+752 GLTTEQN
-759 KAINQANSLND
+759 DAINKANSLND
-770 SKRDEAI
+770 SKRDNARKKVEDERLKAEQASMNEYLRIYGEYHEKRLAITEYYNEQIKNASTEGEKKMLTAKMREELSALDVEAKKTTSAINILFADMSKKTVAEMRKIAEKGQKALDFLIKGEWDEAKGKEFGITKETFELWSKSPEQIAKIREGIGRTTEEADNAENAFKRVANGI
-777 KKANEENLNAT
+777 KKAF
-788 LKDILTYE
+788 
-796 QTRLKIVE
+796 
-804 EYAEKRKALYKKD
+804 
-817 DKGNPLKDAN
+817 DA
-827 GNAVLRDGVE
+827 
-837 QGNVDELNRQEQEAL
+837 
-852 NAVQKTFSDRAVTE
+852 KTPQDFM
-866 LKLSIDW
+866 
-873 EKAFGDLDAVA
+873 
-884 TSSLKNLKSKLQEYI
+884 
-899 KTQKDLDPENLK
+899 
-911 TLQEAIERI
+911 
-920 DEKLT
+920 
-925 ARNPFEALG
+925 EALG
-934 VSFNNLK
+934 EIKSGLEPIMQATSFVANAFSSLGDAFGSGAMKGIADGLNIAMDSLNQAMSGAMTGGMLFGPIGAMAGAAIGLVSSLASAFAKLHDAKHEKTIQKLQNRIDTLEKSYDNLGDKVEEAYSK
-941 DANNSVKKA
+941 DASKMIEQQNT
-950 QEDYNKALKE
+950 L
-960 GTALE
+960 LE
-965 KEQAKVTLDAAKN
+965 Q
-978 AKQKALA
+978 QKAIIQQQIA
-985 DANKSI
+985 EEKS
-991 QATCNNLQEYISL
+991 
-1004 ATALSD
+1004 
-1010 MLGAFGVEM
+1010 
-1019 PEELTGFISGL
+1019 
-1030 SNAIAGLES
+1030 
-1039 MDLTRPFSIITGAVK
+1039 
-1054 TVTGI
+1054 
-1059 FQGIGSLFGFGNG
+1059 
-1072 DKKKEKRIENLQ
+1072 KKKVDEERIKDWEN
-1084 QQIEDIEKAYDRLG
+1084 QIEDIDKLIGENKDKA
-1098 KKIDGVYGKDA
+1098 I
-1109 SALLEQQNSMLQT
+1109 
-1122 QKTLIQNQ
+1122 
-1130 INEELAKK
+1130 
-1138 HTDDERVR
+1138 
-1146 EWREQI
+1146 
-1152 EEIDELIAE
+1152 
-1161 NRKKA
+1161 
-1166 EDAIFGEDI
+1166 DAIFGEDLKS
-1175 QAAIENFADA
+1175 AIENFADA

-1198 STRDVVKR
+1198 STRDVVKK

>member
-33 KMSAGVDQIGEAVK
+33 KMSAGVDKIEEAVK
-47 ASNQEIKDMLKQT
+47 ASNQEIKDTLKQT

-126 ETAARTPFDLKSVA
+126 ETASRTPFDLKSIS

-151 SAENINED
+151 SAENVNED

-191 TQDLNQFMGR
+191 TQDLNQFTGR

-225 AGKVGFPEVQKVI
+225 AGKVGFPEVQQVI

-315 YKVAVMTAT
+315 YKVAVIAAT
-324 AIENARKAGLFA
+324 AIENARKAGLFT

-355 KLLNATMMK
+355 KLLNATMLK

-614 YIAQAKKAVDVARK
+614 YIAQAKKEVEEARK
-628 ELNDYINNSK
+628 ELEDYRNSNAE
-638 DKVDEMTFNKEV
+638 VDELTFKTQIEKLTQKV
-650 ERLKQNLKDAEDR
+650 KDAEER
-663 YKKISASSGGSG
+663 YKKLVSGGGSKSG
-675 KTDKQTDIV
+675 GTSQTDIA
-684 KEQQK
+684 KERKK
-689 LEDELTK
+689 LNDEL
-696 LKQANEDERIALL
+696 LKQEQANEDARIAQLQD
-709 AEGHDKELE
+709 GYDKELE
-718 IIENAY
+718 IIENEY
-724 EKQKSVI
+724 QKQKKAI

-740 ANVKAKVQTEEN
+740 ANAKAKVETGEN
-752 GLTAEQN
+752 GLTTEQN
-759 KAINQANSLND
+759 DAINKANSLND
-770 SKRDEAI
+770 SKRDNARKKVEDERLKAEQASMNEYLRIYGEYHEKRLAITEYYNEQIKNASTEGEKKMLTAKMREELSALDVEAKKTTSAINILFADMSKKTVAEMRKIAEKGQKALDFLIKGEWDEAKGKEFGITKETFELWSKSPEQIAKIREGIGRTTEEADNAENAFKRVANGI
-777 KKANEENLNAT
+777 KKAF
-788 LKDILTYE
+788 
-796 QTRLKIVE
+796 
-804 EYAEKRKALYKKD
+804 
-817 DKGNPLKDAN
+817 DA
-827 GNAVLRDGVE
+827 
-837 QGNVDELNRQEQEAL
+837 
-852 NAVQKTFSDRAVTE
+852 KTPQDFM
-866 LKLSIDW
+866 
-873 EKAFGDLDAVA
+873 
-884 TSSLKNLKSKLQEYI
+884 
-899 KTQKDLDPENLK
+899 
-911 TLQEAIERI
+911 
-920 DEKLT
+920 
-925 ARNPFEALG
+925 EALG
-934 VSFNNLK
+934 EIKSGLEPIMQATSFVANAFSSLGDAFGSGAMKGIADGLNIAMDSLNQAMSGAMTGSMLFGPIGAMAGAAIGLVSSLASAFAKLHDAKHEKTIQKLQNRIDTLEKSYDNLGDKVEEAYSK
-941 DANNSVKKA
+941 DASKMIEQQNT
-950 QEDYNKALKE
+950 L
-960 GTALE
+960 LE
-965 KEQAKVTLDAAKN
+965 Q
-978 AKQKALA
+978 QKLLIQQQIAEE
-985 DANKSI
+985 KS
-991 QATCNNLQEYISL
+991 
-1004 ATALSD
+1004 
-1010 MLGAFGVEM
+1010 
-1019 PEELTGFISGL
+1019 
-1030 SNAIAGLES
+1030 
-1039 MDLTRPFSIITGAVK
+1039 
-1054 TVTGI
+1054 
-1059 FQGIGSLFGFGNG
+1059 
-1072 DKKKEKRIENLQ
+1072 KKKVDEERIKDWEN
-1084 QQIEDIEKAYDRLG
+1084 QIEDIDKLIGENKDKA
-1098 KKIDGVYGKDA
+1098 I
-1109 SALLEQQNSMLQT
+1109 
-1122 QKTLIQNQ
+1122 
-1130 INEELAKK
+1130 
-1138 HTDDERVR
+1138 
-1146 EWREQI
+1146 
-1152 EEIDELIAE
+1152 
-1161 NRKKA
+1161 
-1166 EDAIFGEDI
+1166 DAIFGEDLKS
-1175 QAAIENFADA
+1175 AIENFSEA

-1198 STRDVVKR
+1198 STRDVVKK

>member
-140 DGARQLLAYGD
+140 DGARQLLACGD

-527 LETQI
+527 IETQI

-770 SKRDEAI
+770 SKRDDAIKKVEDEMLKAKQASMNEYLRIYGEYHEKRLAITEYYNEQIKNASTKGEEEMLTAKMREELSALDVEAKKTTSSISKLFGDMSNKTVVEMRKIADKGQKALDFLIGGEWDEEKGKEFGITKETFELWSKSPEQIDKIREAI
-777 KKANEENLNAT
+777 KRVNEEADASENAFKRIGDGIRKAFDATTPQDFMKALEGIRGGLEPIMQATSFVANAFSSLGDAFGSGAMKGIADGLNIAMDSLNQAMSGAMTGGMLFGPIGAMAGATIGLVSSLASAFAKLHDARHEKEIQKLQNRIDTLEKSYDNLGD
-788 LKDILTYE
+788 K
-796 QTRLKIVE
+796 VE
-804 EYAEKRKALYKKD
+804 EAYS
-817 DKGNPLKDAN
+817 KDASKMI
-827 GNAVLRDGVE
+827 E
-837 QGNVDELNRQEQEAL
+837 QQNTLLEQQKLLIKQQIAEEKSKKKVDEERI
-852 NAVQKTFSDRAVTE
+852 K
-866 LKLSIDW
+866 DW
-873 EKAFGDLDAVA
+873 E
-884 TSSLKNLKSKLQEYI
+884 N
-899 KTQKDLDPENLK
+899 
-911 TLQEAIERI
+911 
-920 DEKLT
+920 
-925 ARNPFEALG
+925 
-934 VSFNNLK
+934 
-941 DANNSVKKA
+941 
-950 QEDYNKALKE
+950 
-960 GTALE
+960 
-965 KEQAKVTLDAAKN
+965 
-978 AKQKALA
+978 
-985 DANKSI
+985 
-991 QATCNNLQEYISL
+991 
-1004 ATALSD
+1004 
-1010 MLGAFGVEM
+1010 
-1019 PEELTGFISGL
+1019 
-1030 SNAIAGLES
+1030 
-1039 MDLTRPFSIITGAVK
+1039 
-1054 TVTGI
+1054 
-1059 FQGIGSLFGFGNG
+1059 
-1072 DKKKEKRIENLQ
+1072 
-1084 QQIEDIEKAYDRLG
+1084 QIEDIDKLIGENKDKA
-1098 KKIDGVYGKDA
+1098 I
-1109 SALLEQQNSMLQT
+1109 
-1122 QKTLIQNQ
+1122 
-1130 INEELAKK
+1130 
-1138 HTDDERVR
+1138 
-1146 EWREQI
+1146 
-1152 EEIDELIAE
+1152 
-1161 NRKKA
+1161 
-1166 EDAIFGEDI
+1166 DAIFGEDLKS
-1175 QAAIENFADA
+1175 AIENFSEA

-1191 NGTDSAT
+1191 NGTDKAKSAKE
-1198 STRDVVKR
+1198 VVKK
-1206 MMQSMVKE
+1206 MMQQMVTE
-1214 SINAAIQSSNAM
+1214 SIKSAIKSSKNM
-1226 QKIRDKLK
+1226 EEIRQKLQ
-1234 EFFADNVLS
+1234 EFYADNVLS
-1243 EWEQNYVYNMAEK
+1243 GWEQDYIYGMAEK
-1256 LQEDLDKQFGWA
+1256 LQSELDKQFGWA
-1268 QSLFEE
+1268 DGLMSG
-1274 DQERQ
+1274 DAERE
-1279 AEKKGIATAS
+1279 AAKRGIATAS
-1289 QESVDELN
+1289 QESVDENN
-1297 GRMTAIQG
+1297 GRLTAIQG
-1305 HTFSINETTKLL
+1305 HTFSIVQGVTELNRT
-1317 LSTTQSILQSV
+1317 SNAILDKV
-1328 MNIESETD
+1328 AGIERNTMNANS
-1336 GFGMR
+1336 R
-1341 LERMESS
+1341 LYEIQGELQAVKSS
-1348 VKGMAATLD
+1348 LD
-1357 EIATR
+1357 TIADR
-1362 GIRIKN
+1362 GVRIKS

>member
-191 TQDLNQFMGR
+191 TQDLNQFTGR

-770 SKRDEAI
+770 SKRDDAIKKVEDEMLKAKQASMNEYLRIYGEYHKKRLAITEYYNEQIKNASTKGEEKMLTAKMREELSALDVEAKKTTSSISKLFGDMSNKTVVEMRKIADKGQKALDFLVGGEWDEEKGKEFGITKETFELWSKSPEQIDKIREAI
-777 KKANEENLNAT
+777 KRVNEEADASENAF
-788 LKDILTYE
+788 KRIGDGI
-796 QTRLKIVE
+796 
-804 EYAEKRKALYKKD
+804 RKAFDATTPQDFMKALEGIRGGLEPIMQATSFVANAFSSLGDAFGSGAMKGIADGLNIAMDSLNQAMSGAMTGGMLFGPIGAMAGATIGLVSSLASAFAKLHDARHEKEIQKLQNRIDTLEKSYD
-817 DKGNPLKDAN
+817 NLGDKVEAAYSKDASKMI
-827 GNAVLRDGVE
+827 E
-837 QGNVDELNRQEQEAL
+837 QQNTLLEQQKLLIKQQIAEEKSKKKVDEERI
-852 NAVQKTFSDRAVTE
+852 K
-866 LKLSIDW
+866 DW
-873 EKAFGDLDAVA
+873 E
-884 TSSLKNLKSKLQEYI
+884 N
-899 KTQKDLDPENLK
+899 
-911 TLQEAIERI
+911 
-920 DEKLT
+920 
-925 ARNPFEALG
+925 
-934 VSFNNLK
+934 
-941 DANNSVKKA
+941 
-950 QEDYNKALKE
+950 
-960 GTALE
+960 
-965 KEQAKVTLDAAKN
+965 
-978 AKQKALA
+978 
-985 DANKSI
+985 
-991 QATCNNLQEYISL
+991 
-1004 ATALSD
+1004 
-1010 MLGAFGVEM
+1010 
-1019 PEELTGFISGL
+1019 
-1030 SNAIAGLES
+1030 
-1039 MDLTRPFSIITGAVK
+1039 
-1054 TVTGI
+1054 
-1059 FQGIGSLFGFGNG
+1059 
-1072 DKKKEKRIENLQ
+1072 
-1084 QQIEDIEKAYDRLG
+1084 QIEDIDKLIGENKDKA
-1098 KKIDGVYGKDA
+1098 I
-1109 SALLEQQNSMLQT
+1109 
-1122 QKTLIQNQ
+1122 
-1130 INEELAKK
+1130 
-1138 HTDDERVR
+1138 
-1146 EWREQI
+1146 
-1152 EEIDELIAE
+1152 
-1161 NRKKA
+1161 
-1166 EDAIFGEDI
+1166 DAIFGEDLKS
-1175 QAAIENFADA
+1175 AIKNFSEA

-1191 NGTDSAT
+1191 NGTDKAKSAKE
-1198 STRDVVKR
+1198 VVKK
-1206 MMQSMVKE
+1206 MMQQMVTE
-1214 SINAAIQSSNAM
+1214 SIKSAIKSSKNM
-1226 QKIRDKLK
+1226 EEIRQKLQ
-1234 EFFADNVLS
+1234 EFYADNVLS
-1243 EWEQNYVYNMAEK
+1243 GWEQDYIYGMAEK
-1256 LQEDLDKQFGWA
+1256 LQSELDKQFGWA
-1268 QSLFEE
+1268 DGLMSG
-1274 DQERQ
+1274 DAERE
-1279 AEKKGIATAS
+1279 AAKRGIATAS
-1289 QESVDELN
+1289 QESVDENN
-1297 GRMTAIQG
+1297 GRLTAIQG
-1305 HTFSINETTKLL
+1305 HTFSIVQGVTELNRT
-1317 LSTTQSILQSV
+1317 SNAILDKV
-1328 MNIESETD
+1328 AGIERNTMNANS
-1336 GFGMR
+1336 R
-1341 LERMESS
+1341 LYEIQGELQAVKSS
-1348 VKGMAATLD
+1348 LD
-1357 EIATR
+1357 TIADR
-1362 GIRIKN
+1362 GVRIKS

>member
-191 TQDLNQFMGR
+191 TQDLNQFTGR

-770 SKRDEAI
+770 SKRDDAIKKVEDEMLKAKQASMNEYLRIYGEYHEKRLAITEYYNEQIKNASTKGEEEMLTAKMREELSALDVEAKKTTSSISKLFGDMSNKTVVEMRKIADKGQKALDFLIGGEWDEEKGKEFGITKETFELWSKSPEQIDKIREAI
-777 KKANEENLNAT
+777 KRVNEEADASENAFKRIGDGIRKAFDATTPQDFMKALEGIRGGLEPIMQATSFVANAFSSLGDAFGSGAMKGIADGLNIAMDSLNQAMSGAMTGGMLFGPIGAMAGATIGLVSSLASAFAKLHDARHEKEIQKLQNRIDTLEKSYDNLGD
-788 LKDILTYE
+788 K
-796 QTRLKIVE
+796 VE
-804 EYAEKRKALYKKD
+804 EAYS
-817 DKGNPLKDAN
+817 KDASKMI
-827 GNAVLRDGVE
+827 E
-837 QGNVDELNRQEQEAL
+837 QQNTLLEQQKLLIKQQIAEEKSKKKVDEERI
-852 NAVQKTFSDRAVTE
+852 K
-866 LKLSIDW
+866 DW
-873 EKAFGDLDAVA
+873 E
-884 TSSLKNLKSKLQEYI
+884 N
-899 KTQKDLDPENLK
+899 
-911 TLQEAIERI
+911 
-920 DEKLT
+920 
-925 ARNPFEALG
+925 
-934 VSFNNLK
+934 
-941 DANNSVKKA
+941 
-950 QEDYNKALKE
+950 
-960 GTALE
+960 
-965 KEQAKVTLDAAKN
+965 
-978 AKQKALA
+978 
-985 DANKSI
+985 
-991 QATCNNLQEYISL
+991 
-1004 ATALSD
+1004 
-1010 MLGAFGVEM
+1010 
-1019 PEELTGFISGL
+1019 
-1030 SNAIAGLES
+1030 
-1039 MDLTRPFSIITGAVK
+1039 
-1054 TVTGI
+1054 
-1059 FQGIGSLFGFGNG
+1059 
-1072 DKKKEKRIENLQ
+1072 
-1084 QQIEDIEKAYDRLG
+1084 QIEDIDKLIGENKDKA
-1098 KKIDGVYGKDA
+1098 I
-1109 SALLEQQNSMLQT
+1109 
-1122 QKTLIQNQ
+1122 
-1130 INEELAKK
+1130 
-1138 HTDDERVR
+1138 
-1146 EWREQI
+1146 
-1152 EEIDELIAE
+1152 
-1161 NRKKA
+1161 
-1166 EDAIFGEDI
+1166 DAIFGEDLKS
-1175 QAAIENFADA
+1175 AIENFSEA

-1191 NGTDSAT
+1191 NGTDKAKSAKE
-1198 STRDVVKR
+1198 VVKK
-1206 MMQSMVKE
+1206 MMQQMVTE
-1214 SINAAIQSSNAM
+1214 SIKSAIKSSKNM
-1226 QKIRDKLK
+1226 EEIRQKLQ
-1234 EFFADNVLS
+1234 EFYADNVLS
-1243 EWEQNYVYNMAEK
+1243 SWEQDYIYGMAEK
-1256 LQEDLDKQFGWA
+1256 LQSELDKQFGWA
-1268 QSLFEE
+1268 DGLMSG
-1274 DQERQ
+1274 DAERE
-1279 AEKKGIATAS
+1279 AAKRGIATAS
-1289 QESVDELN
+1289 QESVDENN
-1297 GRMTAIQG
+1297 GRLTAIQG
-1305 HTFSINETTKLL
+1305 HTFSIVQGVTELNRT
-1317 LSTTQSILQSV
+1317 SNAILDKV
-1328 MNIESETD
+1328 AGIERNTMNANS
-1336 GFGMR
+1336 R
-1341 LERMESS
+1341 LYEIQGELQAVKSS
-1348 VKGMAATLD
+1348 LD
-1357 EIATR
+1357 TIADR
-1362 GIRIKN
+1362 GVRIKS

>member
-1 MSEVFKFGTEIDLS
+1 MNTDKGRLNFATGIDNSQLRADAAESKNILHSIGNSAQEESNRMDASFGKIAKAAGGIFAVSQVTEFAKQIISVRGEIESLQISFETLAGKDKGSALFEEIRQFAVSTPMMMKDLAQ
-15 GLEKGLSDAQAKI
+15 GAQTMLAFNIEAEKVMPILRALGDISMGDAQKFNSLTLAF
-28 SALEG
+28 SQ
-33 KMSAGVDQIGEAVK
+33 MSATGKLMGQDLLQMINAGFNPLSVISE
-47 ASNQEIKDMLKQT
+47 
-60 SNEGD
+60 
-65 KTDSVL
+65 KT
-71 GKIGKSIAGIGVAFA
+71 GKSIGELKEEMEKGKISVEMVTDAFMSA
-86 AQELVSKIVA
+86 
-96 VRGEFQQLEISFR
+96 
-109 TMLGSEEKAN
+109 
-119 QLMGQLT
+119 
-126 ETAARTPFDLKSVA
+126 TAAGGKFHGMLEKQSHGIN
-140 DGARQLLAYGD
+140 GA
-151 SAENINED
+151 
-159 LIRLGN
+159 
-165 IASGLSQPLGDIVY
+165 
-179 LYGTTMTQGRLY
+179 
-191 TQDLNQFMGR
+191 
-201 GIPMMRELAS
+201 
-211 IFGVAESEVKGLVE
+211 
-225 AGKVGFPEVQKVI
+225 
-238 QNLTNE
+238 
-244 GGMFYNLMQ
+244 
-253 EQSKSIPGQISN
+253 ISN
-265 IQDSIDSMFNEIGR
+265 LQGAIDDMLNDFGESSQGI
-279 NSEGL
+279 
-284 ISGAL
+284 ISGAIDGATY
-289 NVVSSLVENY
+289 LVKNY

-315 YKVAVMTAT
+315 YKVAVMAVT

-336 LTLAEHGHRI
+336 LTLAEHGHKI
-346 ALLATEKAQ
+346 ALLSTEKAQ
-355 KLLNATMMK
+355 KLLNATMLK

-614 YIAQAKKAVDVARK
+614 YIAQAKKEVEEARK
-628 ELNDYINNSK
+628 ELEDYRNSNAE
-638 DKVDEMTFNKEV
+638 VDELTFKTQIEKLTQKV
-650 ERLKQNLKDAEDR
+650 KDAEER
-663 YKKISASSGGSG
+663 YKKLVSGGGSKSG
-675 KTDKQTDIV
+675 GTSQTDIA
-684 KEQQK
+684 KERKK
-689 LEDELTK
+689 LNDEL
-696 LKQANEDERIALL
+696 LKQEQANEDARIAQLQD
-709 AEGHDKELE
+709 GYDKELE
-718 IIENAY
+718 IIENEY
-724 EKQKSVI
+724 QKQKKAI

-740 ANVKAKVQTEEN
+740 ANAKAKVETGEN
-752 GLTAEQN
+752 GLTTEQN
-759 KAINQANSLND
+759 DAINKANSLND
-770 SKRDEAI
+770 SKRDNARKKVEDERLKAEQASMNEYLRIYGEYHEKRLAITEYYNEQIKNASTEGEKKMLTAKMREELSALDVEAKKTTSAINILFADMSKKTVAEMRKIAEKGQKALDFLIKGEWDEAKGKEFGITKETFELWSKSPEQIAKIREGIGRTTEEADNAENAFKRVANGI
-777 KKANEENLNAT
+777 KKAF
-788 LKDILTYE
+788 
-796 QTRLKIVE
+796 
-804 EYAEKRKALYKKD
+804 
-817 DKGNPLKDAN
+817 DA
-827 GNAVLRDGVE
+827 
-837 QGNVDELNRQEQEAL
+837 
-852 NAVQKTFSDRAVTE
+852 KTPQDFM
-866 LKLSIDW
+866 
-873 EKAFGDLDAVA
+873 
-884 TSSLKNLKSKLQEYI
+884 
-899 KTQKDLDPENLK
+899 
-911 TLQEAIERI
+911 
-920 DEKLT
+920 
-925 ARNPFEALG
+925 EALG
-934 VSFNNLK
+934 EIKSGLEPIMQATSFVANAFSSLGDAFGSGAMKGIADGLNIAMDSLNQAMSGAMTGRMLFGPIGAMAGAAIGLVSSLASAFAKLHDAKHEKTIQKLQNRIDTLEKSYDNLGDKVEEAYSK
-941 DANNSVKKA
+941 DASKMIEQQNT
-950 QEDYNKALKE
+950 L
-960 GTALE
+960 LE
-965 KEQAKVTLDAAKN
+965 Q
-978 AKQKALA
+978 QKLLIQQQIAEE
-985 DANKSI
+985 KS
-991 QATCNNLQEYISL
+991 
-1004 ATALSD
+1004 
-1010 MLGAFGVEM
+1010 
-1019 PEELTGFISGL
+1019 
-1030 SNAIAGLES
+1030 
-1039 MDLTRPFSIITGAVK
+1039 
-1054 TVTGI
+1054 
-1059 FQGIGSLFGFGNG
+1059 
-1072 DKKKEKRIENLQ
+1072 KKKVDEERIKDWEN
-1084 QQIEDIEKAYDRLG
+1084 QIEDIDKLIGENKDKA
-1098 KKIDGVYGKDA
+1098 I
-1109 SALLEQQNSMLQT
+1109 
-1122 QKTLIQNQ
+1122 
-1130 INEELAKK
+1130 
-1138 HTDDERVR
+1138 
-1146 EWREQI
+1146 
-1152 EEIDELIAE
+1152 
-1161 NRKKA
+1161 
-1166 EDAIFGEDI
+1166 DAIFGEDLKS
-1175 QAAIENFADA
+1175 AIENFSEA

-1198 STRDVVKR
+1198 STRDVVKK

>member
-47 ASNQEIKDMLKQT
+47 GANQEIKDMLKKT
-60 SNEGD
+60 TNEGD
-65 KTDSVL
+65 KANSVL
-71 GKIGKSIAGIGVAFA
+71 GNIGKSIAGIGVAFA
-86 AQELVSKIVA
+86 AQELISKIVA

-191 TQDLNQFMGR
+191 TQDLNQFTGR

-265 IQDSIDSMFNEIGR
+265 IQDSIDSMFNEIGK

-289 NVVSSLVENY
+289 SVVSSLVENY

-336 LTLAEHGHRI
+336 LTLAEHGHKI

-355 KLLNATMMK
+355 KLLNATMLK
-364 NPYVLVAT
+364 NPYILIAT
-372 AIAGVVTALIAMES
+372 AIAGVVTALMAMES
-386 ETERAKRIADEYND
+386 ETERAKRITEEYND
-400 TKQATIDKEQE
+400 AKQATIDKEQE

-424 NEVVSTDKRRE
+424 NEAVSTDKRRE

-752 GLTAEQN
+752 GLTTEQN

-770 SKRDEAI
+770 SKRDDAVKKVEDEKLKAEQASMNEYLRIYGEYHEKRLAITEYYNEQIKNASTKGEEEMLTAKMREELSALDVEAKKTTSSISKLFGDMSNKAVVEMRKIADKGQKALDFLIGGEWDEEKGKEFGITKETFELWSKSPEQIDKIREAI
-777 KKANEENLNAT
+777 KRVNEEADASENAFKRIGDGIRKAFDATTPQDFMKALEDIRGGLEPIMQATSFVANAFSSLGDAFGSGAMKGIADGLNIAMDSLNQAMSGAMTGGMLFGPIGAMAGATIGLVSSLASAFAKLHDARHEKEIQKLQNRIDTLEKSYDNLGD
-788 LKDILTYE
+788 K
-796 QTRLKIVE
+796 VE
-804 EYAEKRKALYKKD
+804 EAYS
-817 DKGNPLKDAN
+817 KDASKMI
-827 GNAVLRDGVE
+827 E
-837 QGNVDELNRQEQEAL
+837 QQNTLLEQ
-852 NAVQKTFSDRAVTE
+852 QKLLIKQQIAEEKSKKKVAEERI
-866 LKLSIDW
+866 KDW
-873 EKAFGDLDAVA
+873 E
-884 TSSLKNLKSKLQEYI
+884 N
-899 KTQKDLDPENLK
+899 
-911 TLQEAIERI
+911 
-920 DEKLT
+920 
-925 ARNPFEALG
+925 
-934 VSFNNLK
+934 
-941 DANNSVKKA
+941 
-950 QEDYNKALKE
+950 
-960 GTALE
+960 
-965 KEQAKVTLDAAKN
+965 
-978 AKQKALA
+978 
-985 DANKSI
+985 
-991 QATCNNLQEYISL
+991 
-1004 ATALSD
+1004 
-1010 MLGAFGVEM
+1010 
-1019 PEELTGFISGL
+1019 
-1030 SNAIAGLES
+1030 
-1039 MDLTRPFSIITGAVK
+1039 
-1054 TVTGI
+1054 
-1059 FQGIGSLFGFGNG
+1059 
-1072 DKKKEKRIENLQ
+1072 
-1084 QQIEDIEKAYDRLG
+1084 QIEDIDKLIGENKDKA
-1098 KKIDGVYGKDA
+1098 I
-1109 SALLEQQNSMLQT
+1109 
-1122 QKTLIQNQ
+1122 
-1130 INEELAKK
+1130 
-1138 HTDDERVR
+1138 
-1146 EWREQI
+1146 
-1152 EEIDELIAE
+1152 
-1161 NRKKA
+1161 
-1166 EDAIFGEDI
+1166 DAIFGEDLKS
-1175 QAAIENFADA
+1175 AIENFSEA

-1191 NGTDSAT
+1191 NGTDKAKSAKE
-1198 STRDVVKR
+1198 VVKK
-1206 MMQSMVKE
+1206 MMQQMVTE
-1214 SINAAIQSSNAM
+1214 SIKSAIKSSKKM
-1226 QKIRDKLK
+1226 EEIRQKLQ
-1234 EFFADNVLS
+1234 EFYADNVLS
-1243 EWEQNYVYNMAEK
+1243 GWEQDYIYGMAEK
-1256 LQEDLDKQFGWA
+1256 LQSELDKQFGWA
-1268 QSLFEE
+1268 DGLMSG
-1274 DQERQ
+1274 DAERE
-1279 AEKKGIATAS
+1279 AVKRGIATAS
-1289 QESVDELN
+1289 QESVDENN
-1297 GRMTAIQG
+1297 GRLTAIQG
-1305 HTFSINETTKLL
+1305 HTFSLVQGVTELNRT
-1317 LSTTQSILQSV
+1317 SNAILDKV
-1328 MNIESETD
+1328 AGIERNTMNANS
-1336 GFGMR
+1336 R
-1341 LERMESS
+1341 LYEIQGELQAVKSS
-1348 VKGMAATLD
+1348 LD
-1357 EIATR
+1357 TIADR
-1362 GIRIKN
+1362 GVRIKS

>member
-191 TQDLNQFMGR
+191 TQDLNQFTGR

-770 SKRDEAI
+770 SKRDDAIKKVEDEKIKAEQASMNEYLRIYGEYHKKRLAITEYYNEQIKNASTKGEEEMLTAKMREELSALDVEAKKTTSSISKLFGDMSNKTVVEMRKIADKGQKALDFLVGGEWDEEKGKEFGITKETFELWSKSPEQIDKIREAI
-777 KKANEENLNAT
+777 KRVDEGADASENAFKRIGDGIRKAFDATTPQDFMKALEDIRGGLEPIMQATSFVANAFSSLGDAFGSGAMKGIADGLNIAMDSLNQAMSGAMTGGMLFGPIGAMAGATIGLVSSLASAFAKLHDARHEKEIQKLQNRIDTLEKSYDNLGD
-788 LKDILTYE
+788 K
-796 QTRLKIVE
+796 VE
-804 EYAEKRKALYKKD
+804 EAYS
-817 DKGNPLKDAN
+817 KDASKMI
-827 GNAVLRDGVE
+827 E
-837 QGNVDELNRQEQEAL
+837 QQNTLLEQQKLLIKQQIAEEKSKKKVDEERI
-852 NAVQKTFSDRAVTE
+852 K
-866 LKLSIDW
+866 DW
-873 EKAFGDLDAVA
+873 E
-884 TSSLKNLKSKLQEYI
+884 N
-899 KTQKDLDPENLK
+899 
-911 TLQEAIERI
+911 
-920 DEKLT
+920 
-925 ARNPFEALG
+925 
-934 VSFNNLK
+934 
-941 DANNSVKKA
+941 
-950 QEDYNKALKE
+950 
-960 GTALE
+960 
-965 KEQAKVTLDAAKN
+965 
-978 AKQKALA
+978 
-985 DANKSI
+985 
-991 QATCNNLQEYISL
+991 
-1004 ATALSD
+1004 
-1010 MLGAFGVEM
+1010 
-1019 PEELTGFISGL
+1019 
-1030 SNAIAGLES
+1030 
-1039 MDLTRPFSIITGAVK
+1039 
-1054 TVTGI
+1054 
-1059 FQGIGSLFGFGNG
+1059 
-1072 DKKKEKRIENLQ
+1072 
-1084 QQIEDIEKAYDRLG
+1084 QIEDIDKLIGENKDKA
-1098 KKIDGVYGKDA
+1098 I
-1109 SALLEQQNSMLQT
+1109 
-1122 QKTLIQNQ
+1122 
-1130 INEELAKK
+1130 
-1138 HTDDERVR
+1138 
-1146 EWREQI
+1146 
-1152 EEIDELIAE
+1152 
-1161 NRKKA
+1161 
-1166 EDAIFGEDI
+1166 DAIFGEDLKS
-1175 QAAIENFADA
+1175 AIENFSEA

-1191 NGTDSAT
+1191 NGTDKAKSAKE
-1198 STRDVVKR
+1198 VVKK
-1206 MMQSMVKE
+1206 MMQQMVTE
-1214 SINAAIQSSNAM
+1214 SIKSAIKSSKNM
-1226 QKIRDKLK
+1226 EEIRQKLQ
-1234 EFFADNVLS
+1234 EFYADNVLS
-1243 EWEQNYVYNMAEK
+1243 SWEQDYIYGMAEK
-1256 LQEDLDKQFGWA
+1256 LQSELDKQFGWA
-1268 QSLFEE
+1268 DGLMSG
-1274 DQERQ
+1274 DAERE
-1279 AEKKGIATAS
+1279 AAKRGIATAS
-1289 QESVDELN
+1289 QESVDENN
-1297 GRMTAIQG
+1297 GRLTAIQG
-1305 HTFSINETTKLL
+1305 HTFSIVQGVTELNRT
-1317 LSTTQSILQSV
+1317 SNAILDKV
-1328 MNIESETD
+1328 AGIERNTMNANS
-1336 GFGMR
+1336 R
-1341 LERMESS
+1341 LYEIQGELQAVKSS
-1348 VKGMAATLD
+1348 LD
-1357 EIATR
+1357 TIADR
-1362 GIRIKN
+1362 GVRIKS

>member
-191 TQDLNQFMGR
+191 TQDLNQFTGR

-731 AKQAEEWKS
+731 AKQTEEWKS

-770 SKRDEAI
+770 SKRDDAIKKVEDEKIKAEQASMNEYLRIYGEYHKKRLAITEYYNEQIKNASTKGEEKMLTAKMREELSALDVEAKKTTSSISKLFDDMSNKTVVEMRKIADKGQKALDFLIGGEWDEEKGKEFGITKETFELWSKSPEQIDKIREAI
-777 KKANEENLNAT
+777 KRVDEGADASENAFKRIGDGIRKAFDATTPQDFMKALEDIRGGLEPIMQATSFVANAFSSLGDAFGSGAMKGIADGLNIAMDSLNQAMSGAMTGGMLFGPIGAMAGATIGLVSSLASAFAKLHDARHEKEIQKLQNRIDTLEKSYDNLGD
-788 LKDILTYE
+788 K
-796 QTRLKIVE
+796 VE
-804 EYAEKRKALYKKD
+804 EAYS
-817 DKGNPLKDAN
+817 KDASKMI
-827 GNAVLRDGVE
+827 E
-837 QGNVDELNRQEQEAL
+837 QQNTLLEQQKLLIKQQIAEEKSKKKVDEERI
-852 NAVQKTFSDRAVTE
+852 K
-866 LKLSIDW
+866 DW
-873 EKAFGDLDAVA
+873 E
-884 TSSLKNLKSKLQEYI
+884 N
-899 KTQKDLDPENLK
+899 
-911 TLQEAIERI
+911 
-920 DEKLT
+920 
-925 ARNPFEALG
+925 
-934 VSFNNLK
+934 
-941 DANNSVKKA
+941 
-950 QEDYNKALKE
+950 
-960 GTALE
+960 
-965 KEQAKVTLDAAKN
+965 
-978 AKQKALA
+978 
-985 DANKSI
+985 
-991 QATCNNLQEYISL
+991 
-1004 ATALSD
+1004 
-1010 MLGAFGVEM
+1010 
-1019 PEELTGFISGL
+1019 
-1030 SNAIAGLES
+1030 
-1039 MDLTRPFSIITGAVK
+1039 
-1054 TVTGI
+1054 
-1059 FQGIGSLFGFGNG
+1059 
-1072 DKKKEKRIENLQ
+1072 
-1084 QQIEDIEKAYDRLG
+1084 QIEDIDKLIGENKDKA
-1098 KKIDGVYGKDA
+1098 I
-1109 SALLEQQNSMLQT
+1109 
-1122 QKTLIQNQ
+1122 
-1130 INEELAKK
+1130 
-1138 HTDDERVR
+1138 
-1146 EWREQI
+1146 
-1152 EEIDELIAE
+1152 
-1161 NRKKA
+1161 
-1166 EDAIFGEDI
+1166 DAIFGEDLKS
-1175 QAAIENFADA
+1175 AIENFSEA

-1191 NGTDSAT
+1191 NGTDKAKSAKE
-1198 STRDVVKR
+1198 VVKK
-1206 MMQSMVKE
+1206 MMQQMVTE
-1214 SINAAIQSSNAM
+1214 SIKSAIKSSKNM
-1226 QKIRDKLK
+1226 EEIRQKLQ
-1234 EFFADNVLS
+1234 EFYADNVLS
-1243 EWEQNYVYNMAEK
+1243 GWEQDYIYGMAEK
-1256 LQEDLDKQFGWA
+1256 LQSELDKQFGWA
-1268 QSLFEE
+1268 DGLMSG
-1274 DQERQ
+1274 DAERE
-1279 AEKKGIATAS
+1279 AAKRGIATAS
-1289 QESVDELN
+1289 QESVDENN
-1297 GRMTAIQG
+1297 GRLTAIQG
-1305 HTFSINETTKLL
+1305 HTFSIVQGVTELNRT
-1317 LSTTQSILQSV
+1317 SNAILDKV
-1328 MNIESETD
+1328 AGIERNTMNANS
-1336 GFGMR
+1336 R
-1341 LERMESS
+1341 LYEIQGELQAVKSS
-1348 VKGMAATLD
+1348 LD
-1357 EIATR
+1357 TIADR
-1362 GIRIKN
+1362 GVRIKS

>member
-191 TQDLNQFMGR
+191 TQDLNQFTGR

-731 AKQAEEWKS
+731 AKQTEEWKS

-770 SKRDEAI
+770 SKRDDAIKKVEDEMLKAKQASMNEYLRIYGEYHKKRLAITEYYNEQIKNASTKGEEKMLTAKMREELSALDVEAKKTTSSISKLFGDMSNKTVVEMRKIADKGQKALDFLIGGEWDEEKGKEFGITKETFELWSKSPEQIDKIREAI
-777 KKANEENLNAT
+777 KRVDEGADASENAFKRIGDGIRKAFDATTPQDFMKALEDIRGGLEPIMQATSFVANAFSSLGDAFGSGAMKGIADGLNIAMDSLNQAMSGAMTGGMLFGPIGAMAGATIGLVSSLASAFAKLHDARHEKEIQKLQNRIDTLEKSYDNLGD
-788 LKDILTYE
+788 K
-796 QTRLKIVE
+796 VE
-804 EYAEKRKALYKKD
+804 EAYS
-817 DKGNPLKDAN
+817 KDASKMI
-827 GNAVLRDGVE
+827 E
-837 QGNVDELNRQEQEAL
+837 QQNTLLEQQKLLIKQQIAEEKSKKKVDEERI
-852 NAVQKTFSDRAVTE
+852 K
-866 LKLSIDW
+866 DW
-873 EKAFGDLDAVA
+873 E
-884 TSSLKNLKSKLQEYI
+884 N
-899 KTQKDLDPENLK
+899 
-911 TLQEAIERI
+911 
-920 DEKLT
+920 
-925 ARNPFEALG
+925 
-934 VSFNNLK
+934 
-941 DANNSVKKA
+941 
-950 QEDYNKALKE
+950 
-960 GTALE
+960 
-965 KEQAKVTLDAAKN
+965 
-978 AKQKALA
+978 
-985 DANKSI
+985 
-991 QATCNNLQEYISL
+991 
-1004 ATALSD
+1004 
-1010 MLGAFGVEM
+1010 
-1019 PEELTGFISGL
+1019 
-1030 SNAIAGLES
+1030 
-1039 MDLTRPFSIITGAVK
+1039 
-1054 TVTGI
+1054 
-1059 FQGIGSLFGFGNG
+1059 
-1072 DKKKEKRIENLQ
+1072 
-1084 QQIEDIEKAYDRLG
+1084 QIEDIDKLIGENKDKA
-1098 KKIDGVYGKDA
+1098 I
-1109 SALLEQQNSMLQT
+1109 
-1122 QKTLIQNQ
+1122 
-1130 INEELAKK
+1130 
-1138 HTDDERVR
+1138 
-1146 EWREQI
+1146 
-1152 EEIDELIAE
+1152 
-1161 NRKKA
+1161 
-1166 EDAIFGEDI
+1166 DAIFGEDLKS
-1175 QAAIENFADA
+1175 AIENFSEA

-1191 NGTDSAT
+1191 NGTDKAKSAKE
-1198 STRDVVKR
+1198 VVKK
-1206 MMQSMVKE
+1206 MMQQMVTE
-1214 SINAAIQSSNAM
+1214 SIKSAIKSSKNM
-1226 QKIRDKLK
+1226 EEIRQKLQ
-1234 EFFADNVLS
+1234 EFYADNVLS
-1243 EWEQNYVYNMAEK
+1243 SWEQDYIYGMAEK
-1256 LQEDLDKQFGWA
+1256 LQSELDKQFGWA
-1268 QSLFEE
+1268 DGLMSG
-1274 DQERQ
+1274 DAERE
-1279 AEKKGIATAS
+1279 AAKRGIATAS
-1289 QESVDELN
+1289 QESVDENN
-1297 GRMTAIQG
+1297 GRLTAIQG
-1305 HTFSINETTKLL
+1305 HTFSIVQGVTELNRT
-1317 LSTTQSILQSV
+1317 SNAILDKV
-1328 MNIESETD
+1328 AGIERNTMNANS
-1336 GFGMR
+1336 R
-1341 LERMESS
+1341 LYEIQGELQAVKSS
-1348 VKGMAATLD
+1348 LD
-1357 EIATR
+1357 TIADR
-1362 GIRIKN
+1362 GVRIKS

>member
-47 ASNQEIKDMLKQT
+47 GANQEIKDMLKKT
-60 SNEGD
+60 TNEGD
-65 KTDSVL
+65 KTNSVL
-71 GKIGKSIAGIGVAFA
+71 GNIGKSIAGIGVAFT

-191 TQDLNQFMGR
+191 TQDLNQFTGR

-225 AGKVGFPEVQKVI
+225 AGKVGFPEVQQVI

-315 YKVAVMTAT
+315 YKVAVMAVT
-324 AIENARKAGLFA
+324 AIENARKAGLFT
-336 LTLAEHGHRI
+336 LTLAEHGHKI

-364 NPYVLVAT
+364 NPYVLIAT

-614 YIAQAKKAVDVARK
+614 YIAQAKKEVEEARK
-628 ELNDYINNSK
+628 ELEDYRNSNAE
-638 DKVDEMTFNKEV
+638 VDELTFKTQIEKLTQKV
-650 ERLKQNLKDAEDR
+650 KDAEER
-663 YKKISASSGGSG
+663 YKKLVSGGGSKSG
-675 KTDKQTDIV
+675 GTSQTDIA
-684 KEQQK
+684 KERKK
-689 LEDELTK
+689 LNDEL
-696 LKQANEDERIALL
+696 LKQEQANEDARIAQLQD
-709 AEGHDKELE
+709 GYDKELE
-718 IIENAY
+718 IIENEY
-724 EKQKSVI
+724 QKQKKAI

-740 ANVKAKVQTEEN
+740 ANAKAKVETGEN
-752 GLTAEQN
+752 GLTTEQN
-759 KAINQANSLND
+759 DAINKANSLND
-770 SKRDEAI
+770 SKRDNARKKVEDERLKAEQASMNEYLRIYGEYHEKRLAITEYYNEQIKNASTEGEKKMLTAKMREELSALDVEAKKTTSAINILFADMSKKTVAEMRKIAEKGQKALDFLIKGEWDEAKGKEFGITKETFELWSKSPEQIDKIREAI
-777 KKANEENLNAT
+777 KRVNEEADASENAFKRIGDGIRKAFDATTPQDFMKALEDIRGGLEPIMQATSFVANAFSSLGDAFGSGAMKGIADGLNIAMDSLNQAMSGAMTGRMLFGPIGAMAGAAIGLVSSLASAFAKLHDAKHEKTIQKLQNRIDTLEKSYDNLGD
-788 LKDILTYE
+788 K
-796 QTRLKIVE
+796 VE
-804 EYAEKRKALYKKD
+804 EAYS
-817 DKGNPLKDAN
+817 KDASKMI
-827 GNAVLRDGVE
+827 E
-837 QGNVDELNRQEQEAL
+837 QQNTLLEQQKLLIQQQIAEEKSKKKVDEERI
-852 NAVQKTFSDRAVTE
+852 K
-866 LKLSIDW
+866 DW
-873 EKAFGDLDAVA
+873 E
-884 TSSLKNLKSKLQEYI
+884 N
-899 KTQKDLDPENLK
+899 
-911 TLQEAIERI
+911 
-920 DEKLT
+920 
-925 ARNPFEALG
+925 
-934 VSFNNLK
+934 
-941 DANNSVKKA
+941 
-950 QEDYNKALKE
+950 
-960 GTALE
+960 
-965 KEQAKVTLDAAKN
+965 
-978 AKQKALA
+978 
-985 DANKSI
+985 
-991 QATCNNLQEYISL
+991 
-1004 ATALSD
+1004 
-1010 MLGAFGVEM
+1010 
-1019 PEELTGFISGL
+1019 
-1030 SNAIAGLES
+1030 
-1039 MDLTRPFSIITGAVK
+1039 
-1054 TVTGI
+1054 
-1059 FQGIGSLFGFGNG
+1059 
-1072 DKKKEKRIENLQ
+1072 
-1084 QQIEDIEKAYDRLG
+1084 QIEDIDKLIGENKDKA
-1098 KKIDGVYGKDA
+1098 I
-1109 SALLEQQNSMLQT
+1109 
-1122 QKTLIQNQ
+1122 
-1130 INEELAKK
+1130 
-1138 HTDDERVR
+1138 
-1146 EWREQI
+1146 
-1152 EEIDELIAE
+1152 
-1161 NRKKA
+1161 
-1166 EDAIFGEDI
+1166 DAIFGEDLKS
-1175 QAAIENFADA
+1175 AIENFSEA

-1191 NGTDSAT
+1191 NGTDKAKSAKE
-1198 STRDVVKR
+1198 VVKK
-1206 MMQSMVKE
+1206 MMQQMVTE
-1214 SINAAIQSSNAM
+1214 SIKSAIKSSKKM
-1226 QKIRDKLK
+1226 EEIRQKLQ
-1234 EFFADNVLS
+1234 EFYADNVLS
-1243 EWEQNYVYNMAEK
+1243 GWEQDYIYGMTEK
-1256 LQEDLDKQFGWA
+1256 LQSELDKQFGWA
-1268 QSLFEE
+1268 DGLMSG
-1274 DQERQ
+1274 DAERE
-1279 AEKKGIATAS
+1279 AVKRGIATAS
-1289 QESVDELN
+1289 QESVDENN
-1297 GRMTAIQG
+1297 GRLTAIQG
-1305 HTFSINETTKLL
+1305 HTFSLVQGVTELNRT
-1317 LSTTQSILQSV
+1317 SNAILDKV
-1328 MNIESETD
+1328 AGIERNTMNANS
-1336 GFGMR
+1336 R
-1341 LERMESS
+1341 LYEIQGELQAVKSS
-1348 VKGMAATLD
+1348 LD
-1357 EIATR
+1357 TIADR
-1362 GIRIKN
+1362 GVRIKS

>member
-191 TQDLNQFMGR
+191 TQDLNQFTGR

-770 SKRDEAI
+770 SKRDDAIKKVEDEKIKAEQASMNEYLRIYGEYHEKRLAITEYYNEQIKNASTKGEEKMLTAKMREELSALDVEAKKTTSSISKLFGDMSNKTVVEMRKIADKGQKALDFLVGGEWDEEKGKEFGITKETFELWSKSPEQIDKIREAI
-777 KKANEENLNAT
+777 KRVDEGADASENAFKRIGDGIRKAFDATTPQDFMKALEDIRGGLEPIMQATSFVANAFSSLGDAFGSGAMKGIADGLNIAMDSLNQAMSGAMTGGMLFGPIGAMAGATIGLVSSLASAFAKLHDARHEKEIQKLQNRIDTLEKSYDNLGD
-788 LKDILTYE
+788 K
-796 QTRLKIVE
+796 VE
-804 EYAEKRKALYKKD
+804 EAYS
-817 DKGNPLKDAN
+817 KDASKMI
-827 GNAVLRDGVE
+827 E
-837 QGNVDELNRQEQEAL
+837 QQNTLLEQQKLLIKQQIAEEKSKKKVDEERI
-852 NAVQKTFSDRAVTE
+852 K
-866 LKLSIDW
+866 DW
-873 EKAFGDLDAVA
+873 E
-884 TSSLKNLKSKLQEYI
+884 N
-899 KTQKDLDPENLK
+899 
-911 TLQEAIERI
+911 
-920 DEKLT
+920 
-925 ARNPFEALG
+925 
-934 VSFNNLK
+934 
-941 DANNSVKKA
+941 
-950 QEDYNKALKE
+950 
-960 GTALE
+960 
-965 KEQAKVTLDAAKN
+965 
-978 AKQKALA
+978 
-985 DANKSI
+985 
-991 QATCNNLQEYISL
+991 
-1004 ATALSD
+1004 
-1010 MLGAFGVEM
+1010 
-1019 PEELTGFISGL
+1019 
-1030 SNAIAGLES
+1030 
-1039 MDLTRPFSIITGAVK
+1039 
-1054 TVTGI
+1054 
-1059 FQGIGSLFGFGNG
+1059 
-1072 DKKKEKRIENLQ
+1072 
-1084 QQIEDIEKAYDRLG
+1084 QIEDIDKLIGENKDKA
-1098 KKIDGVYGKDA
+1098 I
-1109 SALLEQQNSMLQT
+1109 
-1122 QKTLIQNQ
+1122 
-1130 INEELAKK
+1130 
-1138 HTDDERVR
+1138 
-1146 EWREQI
+1146 
-1152 EEIDELIAE
+1152 
-1161 NRKKA
+1161 
-1166 EDAIFGEDI
+1166 DAIFGEDLKS
-1175 QAAIENFADA
+1175 AIENFSEA

-1191 NGTDSAT
+1191 NGTDKAKSAKE
-1198 STRDVVKR
+1198 VVKK
-1206 MMQSMVKE
+1206 MMQQMVTE
-1214 SINAAIQSSNAM
+1214 SIKSAIKSSKNM
-1226 QKIRDKLK
+1226 EEIRQKLQ
-1234 EFFADNVLS
+1234 EFYADNVLS
-1243 EWEQNYVYNMAEK
+1243 SWEQDYIYGMAEK
-1256 LQEDLDKQFGWA
+1256 LQSELDKQFGWA
-1268 QSLFEE
+1268 DGLMSG
-1274 DQERQ
+1274 DAERE
-1279 AEKKGIATAS
+1279 AAKRGIATAS
-1289 QESVDELN
+1289 QESVDENN
-1297 GRMTAIQG
+1297 GRLTAIQG
-1305 HTFSINETTKLL
+1305 HTFSIVQGVTELNRT
-1317 LSTTQSILQSV
+1317 SNAILDKV
-1328 MNIESETD
+1328 AGIERNTMNANS
-1336 GFGMR
+1336 R
-1341 LERMESS
+1341 LYEIQGELQAVKSS
-1348 VKGMAATLD
+1348 LD
-1357 EIATR
+1357 TIADR
-1362 GIRIKN
+1362 GVRIKS

>member
-1 MSEVFKFGTEIDLS
+1 MNTDKGRLNFATGIDNSQLRADAAESKNILHSIGNSAQEESNRIDASFGKIAKAAGGIFAVSQVTEFAKQIISVRGEIESLQISFETLAGKDKGSALFEEIRQFAVATPMMMKDLAQ
-15 GLEKGLSDAQAKI
+15 GAQTMLAFNIEAEKVMPILRALGDISMGDAQKFNSLTLAF
-28 SALEG
+28 SQ
-33 KMSAGVDQIGEAVK
+33 MSATGKLMGQDLLQMINTGFNPLSVISE
-47 ASNQEIKDMLKQT
+47 
-60 SNEGD
+60 
-65 KTDSVL
+65 KT
-71 GKIGKSIAGIGVAFA
+71 GKSIGELKEEMEKGKISVEMVTDAFMSA
-86 AQELVSKIVA
+86 
-96 VRGEFQQLEISFR
+96 
-109 TMLGSEEKAN
+109 
-119 QLMGQLT
+119 
-126 ETAARTPFDLKSVA
+126 TAAGGKFHGMLEKQSHGIN
-140 DGARQLLAYGD
+140 GA
-151 SAENINED
+151 
-159 LIRLGN
+159 
-165 IASGLSQPLGDIVY
+165 
-179 LYGTTMTQGRLY
+179 
-191 TQDLNQFMGR
+191 
-201 GIPMMRELAS
+201 
-211 IFGVAESEVKGLVE
+211 
-225 AGKVGFPEVQKVI
+225 
-238 QNLTNE
+238 
-244 GGMFYNLMQ
+244 
-253 EQSKSIPGQISN
+253 ISN
-265 IQDSIDSMFNEIGR
+265 LQGAIDDMLNDFGESSQGI
-279 NSEGL
+279 
-284 ISGAL
+284 ISGAIDGATY
-289 NVVSSLVENY
+289 LVKNY

-315 YKVAVMTAT
+315 YKVAVMAVT
-324 AIENARKAGLFA
+324 AIENARKAGLFT

-372 AIAGVVTALIAMES
+372 AIAGVVTALMAMES

-579 LSKGLTFSKEEIG
+579 LSKGLTFSKDEIS

-614 YIAQAKKAVDVARK
+614 YIAQAKKEVEEARK
-628 ELNDYINNSK
+628 ELEDYRNSK
-638 DKVDEMTFNKEV
+638 AEVDELTFKTQIEKLTQKV
-650 ERLKQNLKDAEDR
+650 KDAEER
-663 YKKISASSGGSG
+663 YKKLVSGGGSKSG
-675 KTDKQTDIV
+675 GTSQTDIA
-684 KEQQK
+684 KERKK
-689 LEDELTK
+689 LNDEL
-696 LKQANEDERIALL
+696 LKQEQANEDARIAQLQD
-709 AEGHDKELE
+709 GYDKELE
-718 IIENAY
+718 IIEN
-724 EKQKSVI
+724 EHQKQKKAI
-731 AKQAEEWKS
+731 ARQAKEWKS
-740 ANVKAKVQTEEN
+740 ANVKAKVKTEEN
-752 GLTAEQN
+752 GLTTEQN
-759 KAINQANSLND
+759 DAIDKANSLND

-960 GTALE
+960 GKALE

-1039 MDLTRPFSIITGAVK
+1039 MDLMRPFSIITGAVK

-1191 NGTDSAT
+1191 NGTDSAS
-1198 STRDVVKR
+1198 STRDVVKK